1 MGVPHALRLFAEG
14 VGRACFCLIF
24 RDFIAVAAWFVC
36 IFLYVGPL
44 SVAVS
49 VFPLFPIVVEELVV
63 VGVKFSRRAAVAGS
77 LAAATLATA
86 GTAGAVSG
94 ALADGAGDD
103 GVSGDP
109 GRVGG
114 VDPTDEDALA
124 EATGEDASVLDSTRS
139 VVVPAP
145 SFGSFMT
152 SDGERVPVE
161 PTSGS
166 GAGGVVAVELDSS
179 GADSS
184 QLGAA
189 EDHAPGSSVD
199 DGSHGGVAAPDAV
212 PDGGANAEI
221 PSPPADTTPADAH
234 AAPSEGAHAEVP
246 AAPSDT
252 TPSEGATG
260 EVPAPPSDTT
270 PADVPAAPSED
281 VPGEAP
287 VAPPTDAHAA
297 PSEGAHDVA
306 PAAPSDTARSEIPAP
321 PSADTHAAPSEGSQA
336 DVPSAHAGSD
346 HAATGDVAPPAH
358 AGAAS
363 TGNAKAPVAPSGGVS
378 GSQATVAG
386 GGGSEARTG
395 ASDTSTGDAAPG
407 DQGAPGK
414 VTEPNGGNIGVTAGA
429 SDGRATGGNDGAP
442 SLSVSDAAARLADAQ
457 RDYDAAK
464 AAYDAAVNSRA
475 DVASARAAL
484 ADAERAVSDAEARV
498 SAAERAVSDAEADAS
513 RAGTVD
519 WRLSDEGNQARVV
532 ERLLV
537 QKVNAYRA
545 DAGLPALVAS
555 RTLDGE
561 AQSWSAH
568 MAGER
573 DFNHDPSMSARLRA
587 GVDGA
592 QLSGVGENIAYA
604 IRGDAAT
611 GKTPEQIADSL
622 FAQWKD
628 SPAHNHNMLGAY
640 TVTGVGVSYEGGRVY
655 ATQKFAAV
663 NSSHRNVSE
672 TDVSRFYT
680 VGDAASALHVDAAA
694 FGRTPASGG
703 SGDVSSAAAFGWANR
718 VGATVAD
725 GTASGLS
732 VPGVSGDTTGRVE
745 EARSELASARSGLEA
760 ARGVASDARARV
772 AADESA
778 DVDGALRALSDAEA
792 ALGVARSD
800 AQAAG
805 VAGVTSVSAGVP
817 SPA

>member
-1 MGVPHALRLFAEG
+1 MTVT
-14 VGRACFCLIF
+14 
-24 RDFIAVAAWFVC
+24 
-36 IFLYVGPL
+36 
-44 SVAVS
+44 
-49 VFPLFPIVVEELVV
+49 
-63 VGVKFSRRAAVAGS
+63 VKFSRRAAVAGS

-86 GTAGAVSG
+86 GASGAVSG

-124 EATGEDASVLDSTRS
+124 EATGKDVSALDSARS

-152 SDGERVPVE
+152 SGGDRVPVPAE
-161 PTSGS
+161 SPSE
-166 GAGGVVAVELDSS
+166 GASDGVVAVELDSS
-179 GADSS
+179 GVDSS

-189 EDHAPGSSVD
+189 EDHAPGNGVD
-199 DGSHGGVAAPDAV
+199 DGSQGGVTAPDATPSDGAPSEV
-212 PDGGANAEI
+212 PA
-221 PSPPADTTPADAH
+221 PPTD
-234 AAPSEGAHAEVP
+234 AAPSDAPTAPTEDAHAEVP

-252 TPSEGATG
+252 TPAEGATG

-281 VPGEAP
+281 APGEAP
-287 VAPPTDAHAA
+287 VAPPTDAHTT
-297 PSEGAHDVA
+297 PSDGAHDVA
-306 PAAPSDTARSEIPAP
+306 PAAPSDTARSEIPAL
-321 PSADTHAAPSEGSQA
+321 PSADTHAAPSESSQA

-346 HAATGDVAPPAH
+346 HAATGDVAPPAQ
-358 AGAAS
+358 AGGAP
-363 TGNAKAPVAPSGGVS
+363 TGNVETPVAPSGGVS
-378 GSQATVAG
+378 GSQATETGA
-386 GGGSEARTG
+386 GGSEARTG
-395 ASDTSTGDAAPG
+395 ASSAPADNAARG
-407 DQGAPGK
+407 GQGAR
-414 VTEPNGGNIGVTAGA
+414 
-429 SDGRATGGNDGAP
+429 DGATGPAGSNNGSGSASGGHATSDSGAP
-442 SLSVSDAAARLADAQ
+442 SLSASDAASRLADAQ
-457 RDYDAAK
+457 RDYDDAK

-484 ADAERAVSDAEARV
+484 ADAERAVSDAEARA
-498 SAAERAVSDAEADAS
+498 SAAEREVADAEAEAS
-513 RAGTVD
+513 QAGTVD
-519 WRLSDEGNQARVV
+519 WRTMDEGTQARVV

-561 AQSWSAH
+561 AQSWSVH
-568 MAGER
+568 MAGAR

-628 SPAHNHNMLGAY
+628 SPAHNRNMLGAY

-680 VGDAASALHVDAAA
+680 VGDAAGALRVDTSA
-694 FGRTPASGG
+694 FGHTPTSGG
-703 SGDVSSAAAFGWANR
+703 SGDAAGAAAFGWANR

-725 GTASGLS
+725 GTLDGVAVPASTGAGARIESARNALS
-732 VPGVSGDTTGRVE
+732 A
-745 EARSELASARSGLEA
+745 ARSDVES

-772 AADESA
+772 AAAEGA
-778 DVDGALRALSDAEA
+778 DVDGALQALGEAEA
-792 ALGVARSD
+792 ALGAAMAD

-805 VAGVTSVSAGVP
+805 VAGVTSVSADVP

>member
-1 MGVPHALRLFAEG
+1 MTVT
-14 VGRACFCLIF
+14 
-24 RDFIAVAAWFVC
+24 
-36 IFLYVGPL
+36 
-44 SVAVS
+44 
-49 VFPLFPIVVEELVV
+49 
-63 VGVKFSRRAAVAGS
+63 VKFSRRAAVAGS

-86 GTAGAVSG
+86 GASGAVSG

-103 GVSGDP
+103 AVSGDP

-152 SDGERVPVE
+152 SGGDRVPVPAE
-161 PTSGS
+161 SPSE
-166 GAGGVVAVELDSS
+166 GAADGVVAVELDSS
-179 GADSS
+179 GVDSS

-199 DGSHGGVAAPDAV
+199 DGSHGDVTAPDTV
-212 PDGGANAEI
+212 PAEGAPAEI
-221 PSPPADTTPADAH
+221 PAPPSDAAPSDVP
-234 AAPSEGAHAEVP
+234 AAPSEGAPAEVP

-252 TPSEGATG
+252 TPSEGAHADVPAPPSDASATAPSVDVPAAPAEVPAAPSEG
-260 EVPAPPSDTT
+260 APAEVPAPPSDTA
-270 PADVPAAPSED
+270 PAEIP
-281 VPGEAP
+281 
-287 VAPPTDAHAA
+287 APPADAHAA
-297 PSEGAHDVA
+297 PSEDAPAEVPSAPAGTDHAAPGDVTPTSPADVA
-306 PAAPSDTARSEIPAP
+306 PNGHGE
-321 PSADTHAAPSEGSQA
+321 
-336 DVPSAHAGSD
+336 
-346 HAATGDVAPPAH
+346 
-358 AGAAS
+358 
-363 TGNAKAPVAPSGGVS
+363 APVAPSGGVS
-378 GSQATVAG
+378 GSQATETGA
-386 GGGSEARTG
+386 GGSEARTG
-395 ASDTSTGDAAPG
+395 ASSASTGDTAPG
-407 DQGAPGK
+407 DQGSHD
-414 VTEPNGGNIGVTAGA
+414 GVTGQ
-429 SDGRATGGNDGAP
+429 TGGNSGVTSGASGGGATGNSDAGAP
-442 SLSVSDAAARLADAQ
+442 SLSASDAAARLADAQ
-457 RDYDAAK
+457 RNYNDAK
-464 AAYDAAVNSRA
+464 AAYDAAVAGRA
-475 DVASARAAL
+475 DTASARAAL
-484 ADAERAVSDAEARV
+484 ADAEQAVSDAEARV

-519 WRLSDEGNQARVV
+519 WRLSDEGSQARVV

-628 SPAHNHNMLGAY
+628 SPAHNRNMLGAY

-663 NSSHRNVSE
+663 NSSHRNASE

-680 VGDAASALHVDAAA
+680 VSDAASSLRVDAAA

-703 SGDVSSAAAFGWANR
+703 SGDASSAAAFGWANR
-718 VGATVAD
+718 VGAAVAD

-732 VPGVSGDTTGRVE
+732 IPGASGGTDGRVE
-745 EARSELASARSGLEA
+745 ATRGELASARSVLEA
-760 ARGVASDARARV
+760 ARSGVSDASARV

-792 ALGVARSD
+792 ALGVARAD

>member
-1 MGVPHALRLFAEG
+1 MTVT
-14 VGRACFCLIF
+14 
-24 RDFIAVAAWFVC
+24 
-36 IFLYVGPL
+36 
-44 SVAVS
+44 
-49 VFPLFPIVVEELVV
+49 
-63 VGVKFSRRAAVAGS
+63 VKFSRRAAVAGS

-86 GTAGAVSG
+86 GASGAVSG
-94 ALADGAGDD
+94 ALADGAHDSD
-103 GVSGDP
+103 VSGDP

-114 VDPTDEDALA
+114 VDPTDEGALA
-124 EATGEDASVLDSTRS
+124 EATGEDVSALDSTRS

-152 SDGERVPVE
+152 SGGDRVPVPAE
-161 PTSGS
+161 SPSE
-166 GAGGVVAVELDSS
+166 GAADGVVAVELDSS
-179 GADSS
+179 GVDSS

-189 EDHAPGSSVD
+189 EDHAPGGSVE
-199 DGSHGGVAAPDAV
+199 DGSHDDVTAPDTV
-212 PDGGANAEI
+212 PAEGAPAEI
-221 PSPPADTTPADAH
+221 PSPPTDAAPSDAPAAPSEGSHAEVPAAPSDT
-234 AAPSEGAHAEVP
+234 APSEGAHAEVP

-252 TPSEGATG
+252 AATAPSEVA
-260 EVPAPPSDTT
+260 
-270 PADVPAAPSED
+270 PAAPSTE
-281 VPGEAP
+281 VP
-287 VAPPTDAHAA
+287 TA
-297 PSEGAHDVA
+297 PSEGAHTEV
-306 PAAPSDTARSEIPAP
+306 PAAPSDTTSPEIPAP

-336 DVPSAHAGSD
+336 DAPSAPAGSD
-346 HAATGDVAPPAH
+346 HAAPGDVAPPAP
-358 AGAAS
+358 AGVTPA
-363 TGNAKAPVAPSGGVS
+363 GNVETPVAPSGGVS
-378 GSQATVAG
+378 GSQATETGA
-386 GGGSEARTG
+386 GGSEARTG
-395 ASDTSTGDAAPG
+395 ASSASTGDAAPG

-414 VTEPNGGNIGVTAGA
+414 VTEP
-429 SDGRATGGNDGAP
+429 TGGNSGVTSGASGGGATGNTDAGTP
-442 SLSVSDAAARLADAQ
+442 SLSASDAAARLADAQ

-464 AAYDAAVNSRA
+464 AAYDAAVAGRA
-475 DVASARAAL
+475 DTASARAAL
-484 ADAERAVSDAEARV
+484 ADAEQAVSDAEARV
-498 SAAERAVSDAEADAS
+498 SAAERAVADAEADAS

-519 WRLSDEGNQARVV
+519 WRTMDEGTQARVV

-628 SPAHNHNMLGAY
+628 SPAHNRNMLGAY

-680 VGDAASALHVDAAA
+680 VGDAAGVLRVDAAA
-694 FGRTPASGG
+694 FGRMPASGG
-703 SGDVSSAAAFGWANR
+703 SGDASSAAAFGWANR

-725 GTASGLS
+725 GTASGLR
-732 VPGVSGDTTGRVE
+732 VPGASGGADGRV
-745 EARSELASARSGLEA
+745 EA
-760 ARGVASDARARV
+760 ARGELSSARSSLESARGGVSAASARV
-772 AADESA
+772 SADEAA

-792 ALGVARSD
+792 ALGVARAD

-805 VAGVTSVSAGVP
+805 VTGVTSVSAGVP

>member
-1 MGVPHALRLFAEG
+1 MTVT
-14 VGRACFCLIF
+14 
-24 RDFIAVAAWFVC
+24 
-36 IFLYVGPL
+36 
-44 SVAVS
+44 
-49 VFPLFPIVVEELVV
+49 
-63 VGVKFSRRAAVAGS
+63 VKFSRRAAVAGS

-86 GTAGAVSG
+86 GASGAVSG

-124 EATGEDASVLDSTRS
+124 EATGKDVSALDSARS

-152 SDGERVPVE
+152 SGGDRVPVPVE
-161 PTSGS
+161 SPSE
-166 GAGGVVAVELDSS
+166 GASDGVVAVELGSS
-179 GADSS
+179 GVDSS

-189 EDHAPGSSVD
+189 EDHAPGNGVD
-199 DGSHGGVAAPDAV
+199 DGSQGGVTAPDAEPSEGV
-212 PDGGANAEI
+212 PGEVPA
-221 PSPPADTTPADAH
+221 PPTD
-234 AAPSEGAHAEVP
+234 AAPSDAPTAPADGAPGEVP

-252 TPSEGATG
+252 TPAEGATG
-260 EVPAPPSDTT
+260 DVPAPPPDTT

-281 VPGEAP
+281 APGEAP
-287 VAPPTDAHAA
+287 VVPPADAHTT
-297 PSEGAHDVA
+297 PSEDAHDVA

-321 PSADTHAAPSEGSQA
+321 PSADTHAAPSEGPQA

-346 HAATGDVAPPAH
+346 HAATGEVAPPAQAGVTH
-358 AGAAS
+358 AGDVE
-363 TGNAKAPVAPSGGVS
+363 TPVAPSGGVS
-378 GSQATVAG
+378 GSQATETGA
-386 GGGSEARTG
+386 GGSEARTG
-395 ASDTSTGDAAPG
+395 ASSAHADNTARGG
-407 DQGAPGK
+407 QGAHDGATGQAGSNN
-414 VTEPNGGNIGVTAGA
+414 VGTVGA
-429 SDGRATGGNDGAP
+429 SGGHATSDSGAP
-442 SLSVSDAAARLADAQ
+442 SLSASDAAARLADAQ
-457 RDYDAAK
+457 RDYEDAK

-498 SAAERAVSDAEADAS
+498 SAAERAVADAEAEAS
-513 RAGTVD
+513 QAGTVD
-519 WRLSDEGNQARVV
+519 WRTMDEGTQARVV

-568 MAGER
+568 MAGAR

-628 SPAHNHNMLGAY
+628 SPAHNRNMLGAY

-680 VGDAASALHVDAAA
+680 VGDAAGALRVDASA
-694 FGRTPASGG
+694 FGHTPTSGG
-703 SGDVSSAAAFGWANR
+703 SGDAAGAAAFGWANR

-725 GTASGLS
+725 GTLDGVAVPAS
-732 VPGVSGDTTGRVE
+732 PGAGARVE
-745 EARSELASARSGLEA
+745 SARDALLAARSDVES

-772 AADESA
+772 AAAEGA

-792 ALGVARSD
+792 ALGVARAD
-800 AQAAG
+800 ARAAG

>member
-1 MGVPHALRLFAEG
+1 MTVT
-14 VGRACFCLIF
+14 
-24 RDFIAVAAWFVC
+24 
-36 IFLYVGPL
+36 
-44 SVAVS
+44 
-49 VFPLFPIVVEELVV
+49 
-63 VGVKFSRRAAVAGS
+63 VKFSRRAAVAGS

-86 GTAGAVSG
+86 GASGAVSG
-94 ALADGAGDD
+94 ALADGAHDSD
-103 GVSGDP
+103 VSGDP

-152 SDGERVPVE
+152 SGGDRVPVPAE
-161 PTSGS
+161 SPSEV
-166 GAGGVVAVELDSS
+166 AADGVVAVELDSS
-179 GADSS
+179 GVDSS

-189 EDHAPGSSVD
+189 EDHAPGNGVD
-199 DGSHGGVAAPDAV
+199 GGSHDGVTAPDTV
-212 PDGGANAEI
+212 PAEGAPAEI
-221 PSPPADTTPADAH
+221 PVPPTDATPDGAP
-234 AAPSEGAHAEVP
+234 AAPSGGAHAEVP
-246 AAPSDT
+246 AVPSDT
-252 TPSEGATG
+252 TPSEGANDKA
-260 EVPAPPSDTT
+260 PAPPSGAADTAPSEGT
-270 PADVPAAPSED
+270 PSAPSTEVPAAPSE
-281 VPGEAP
+281 GAP
-287 VAPPTDAHAA
+287 AEV
-297 PSEGAHDVA
+297 

-346 HAATGDVAPPAH
+346 HAATADVAPNGH
-358 AGAAS
+358 S
-363 TGNAKAPVAPSGGVS
+363 EAPVAPSGGVS
-378 GSQATVAG
+378 GPQATETGA
-386 GGGSEARTG
+386 GGSEARTG
-395 ASDTSTGDAAPG
+395 ASSAPADNAARGGQGAHDGATGQAGSNNAGTVGASGEHTTVGDA
-407 DQGAPGK
+407 
-414 VTEPNGGNIGVTAGA
+414 
-429 SDGRATGGNDGAP
+429 GAP
-442 SLSVSDAAARLADAQ
+442 SLSASDAAARLADAQ
-457 RDYDAAK
+457 RDYDDAK

-498 SAAERAVSDAEADAS
+498 SAAERAVADAEAETS
-513 RAGTVD
+513 QSGTVD
-519 WRLSDEGNQARVV
+519 WRTMDDGTQARVV

-568 MAGER
+568 MAGAR
-573 DFNHDPSMSARLRA
+573 DFNHDPSMSSRLRA

-628 SPAHNHNMLGAY
+628 SPAHNRNMLGAY
-640 TVTGVGVSYEGGRVY
+640 TVTGVGVSYEGGRAY

-680 VGDAASALHVDAAA
+680 VGDAAGVLRVDASA
-694 FGRTPASGG
+694 FGHTPASGG
-703 SGDVSSAAAFGWANR
+703 SGDVAGAAVFGWANR

-725 GTASGLS
+725 GTASGLR
-732 VPGVSGDTTGRVE
+732 VPGVSGGADGRVE
-745 EARSELASARSGLEA
+745 AARGELASARSGLES
-760 ARGVASDARARV
+760 ARGVAADARARV

-778 DVDGALRALSDAEA
+778 DVDGALRALSDTEA
-792 ALGVARSD
+792 ALGVARAD

-805 VAGVTSVSAGVP
+805 VTGVTSVSAGVP

>member
-1 MGVPHALRLFAEG
+1 MTVT
-14 VGRACFCLIF
+14 
-24 RDFIAVAAWFVC
+24 
-36 IFLYVGPL
+36 
-44 SVAVS
+44 
-49 VFPLFPIVVEELVV
+49 
-63 VGVKFSRRAAVAGS
+63 VKFSRRAAVAGS

-86 GTAGAVSG
+86 GASGVVSG
-94 ALADGAGDD
+94 ALADGAHDSD
-103 GVSGDP
+103 VSGDP

-124 EATGEDASVLDSTRS
+124 EATGEDASILDSTRS

-152 SDGERVPVE
+152 SGGDRVPVPVE
-161 PTSGS
+161 SPSE
-166 GAGGVVAVELDSS
+166 GAADGVVAVELDSS
-179 GADSS
+179 GVDSS

-199 DGSHGGVAAPDAV
+199 DGSHDDVTAPDTV
-212 PDGGANAEI
+212 PAEGAPAEV
-221 PSPPADTTPADAH
+221 PAPPTDADPADAPVAPDEGSH
-234 AAPSEGAHAEVP
+234 AEVPAAPSDTAPSEGAHAEVP
-246 AAPSDT
+246 A
-252 TPSEGATG
+252 
-260 EVPAPPSDTT
+260 PPSDTAAT
-270 PADVPAAPSED
+270 APSDGSTAAPSTD
-281 VPGEAP
+281 VP
-287 VAPPTDAHAA
+287 TA
-297 PSEGAHDVA
+297 PSEGAPTEV
-306 PAAPSDTARSEIPAP
+306 PAAPSDTTSPEIPAP
-321 PSADTHAAPSEGSQA
+321 PSADTHAAPSGGSQA
-336 DVPSAHAGSD
+336 DAPSAPAGV
-346 HAATGDVAPPAH
+346 TPA
-358 AGAAS
+358 
-363 TGNAKAPVAPSGGVS
+363 GNVETPVAPSGGVS
-378 GSQATVAG
+378 DPQATETGA
-386 GGGSEARTG
+386 GGSEARTG
-395 ASDTSTGDAAPG
+395 ASGASTGDTAPG

-414 VTEPNGGNIGVTAGA
+414 VTELNGGNSGVTSGA
-429 SDGRATGGNDGAP
+429 SGGGATGNTDAGTP
-442 SLSVSDAAARLADAQ
+442 SLSASDAAARLADAQ

-464 AAYDAAVNSRA
+464 AAYDAAVAGRA
-475 DVASARAAL
+475 DTASARAAL

-498 SAAERAVSDAEADAS
+498 SAAERAVADAEADAS

-519 WRLSDEGNQARVV
+519 WRLADEGSQARVV
-532 ERLLV
+532 EHLLV

-561 AQSWSAH
+561 AQSWSTH

-628 SPAHNHNMLGAY
+628 SPAHNRNMLGAY

-680 VGDAASALHVDAAA
+680 VGDAAGALRVDASA
-694 FGRTPASGG
+694 FGHTPTSGG
-703 SGDVSSAAAFGWANR
+703 SGDAAGAAAFGWANR

-725 GTASGLS
+725 GTLDGVAVPASPGAGERIESARNALS
-732 VPGVSGDTTGRVE
+732 A
-745 EARSELASARSGLEA
+745 ARSDVES

-772 AADESA
+772 AAAEGA
-778 DVDGALRALSDAEA
+778 DVDGALQALGEAEA
-792 ALGVARSD
+792 ALGAARAD

-805 VAGVTSVSAGVP
+805 VASVTSVSAGVP

>member
-1 MGVPHALRLFAEG
+1 MTVT
-14 VGRACFCLIF
+14 
-24 RDFIAVAAWFVC
+24 
-36 IFLYVGPL
+36 
-44 SVAVS
+44 
-49 VFPLFPIVVEELVV
+49 
-63 VGVKFSRRAAVAGS
+63 VKFSRRAAVAGS

-86 GTAGAVSG
+86 GASGVVSG
-94 ALADGAGDD
+94 ALADGAHDSD
-103 GVSGDP
+103 VSGDP

-124 EATGEDASVLDSTRS
+124 EATGEDASILDSTRS

-152 SDGERVPVE
+152 SGGDRVPVPVE
-161 PTSGS
+161 SPSE
-166 GAGGVVAVELDSS
+166 GAADGVVAVELDSS
-179 GADSS
+179 GVDSS

-189 EDHAPGSSVD
+189 EDHAPDSSVD
-199 DGSHGGVAAPDAV
+199 DGSHDDVTAPDTV
-212 PDGGANAEI
+212 PAEGAPAEV
-221 PSPPADTTPADAH
+221 PAPPTDAAPADAPVAPDEGSH
-234 AAPSEGAHAEVP
+234 AEVPAAPSDTAPSEGAHAEVP
-246 AAPSDT
+246 A
-252 TPSEGATG
+252 
-260 EVPAPPSDTT
+260 PPSDTAAT
-270 PADVPAAPSED
+270 APSDGSTAAPSTD
-281 VPGEAP
+281 VP
-287 VAPPTDAHAA
+287 TA
-297 PSEGAHDVA
+297 PSEGAPTEV
-306 PAAPSDTARSEIPAP
+306 PAAPSDTTSPEIPAP
-321 PSADTHAAPSEGSQA
+321 PSADTHAAPSGGSQA
-336 DVPSAHAGSD
+336 DAPSASAGV
-346 HAATGDVAPPAH
+346 TPA
-358 AGAAS
+358 
-363 TGNAKAPVAPSGGVS
+363 GNVETPVAPSGGVS
-378 GSQATVAG
+378 DPQATETGAG
-386 GGGSEARTG
+386 DSEARTG
-395 ASDTSTGDAAPG
+395 ASGASTGDTAPG

-414 VTEPNGGNIGVTAGA
+414 VTELNGGNSGVTSGA
-429 SDGRATGGNDGAP
+429 SGGGATGNTDAGTP
-442 SLSVSDAAARLADAQ
+442 SLSASDAAARLANAQ

-464 AAYDAAVNSRA
+464 AAYDSAVNSRA

-498 SAAERAVSDAEADAS
+498 SAAERDVADAETEAS
-513 RAGTVD
+513 QAGTVD
-519 WRLSDEGNQARVV
+519 WRTMDEGTQARVV
-532 ERLLV
+532 EHLLV

-561 AQSWSAH
+561 AQSWSTH

-628 SPAHNHNMLGAY
+628 SPAHNRNMLGAY

-680 VGDAASALHVDAAA
+680 VGDAAGALRVDASA
-694 FGRTPASGG
+694 FGHTPTSGG
-703 SGDVSSAAAFGWANR
+703 SGDAAGAAAFGWANR

-725 GTASGLS
+725 GTLDGVAVPASPGAGERIESARNALS
-732 VPGVSGDTTGRVE
+732 A
-745 EARSELASARSGLEA
+745 ARSDVES

-772 AADESA
+772 AAAEGA
-778 DVDGALRALSDAEA
+778 DVDGALQALGEAEA
-792 ALGVARSD
+792 ALGAARAD

-805 VAGVTSVSAGVP
+805 VASVTSVSAGVP

>member
-1 MGVPHALRLFAEG
+1 MTVT
-14 VGRACFCLIF
+14 
-24 RDFIAVAAWFVC
+24 
-36 IFLYVGPL
+36 
-44 SVAVS
+44 
-49 VFPLFPIVVEELVV
+49 
-63 VGVKFSRRAAVAGS
+63 VKFSRRAAVAGS

-86 GTAGAVSG
+86 GASGAVSG

-103 GVSGDP
+103 GVSGHP

-124 EATGEDASVLDSTRS
+124 EAAGKDVSALDSARS

-152 SDGERVPVE
+152 SGGDRVPVPAE
-161 PTSGS
+161 SPSE
-166 GAGGVVAVELDSS
+166 GAADGVVAVELDSS
-179 GADSS
+179 GFDSS

-189 EDHAPGSSVD
+189 EDHAPGNGVD
-199 DGSHGGVAAPDAV
+199 DGSHDGVTAPDTVPAEGAPGEAPAPPTDAAPAEAPAAPAEGAHDAV
-212 PDGGANAEI
+212 PA
-221 PSPPADTTPADAH
+221 PSDAAPSEGVPADVPAPPSDTAATTPSEDAPGESPVVPPADAH
-234 AAPSEGAHAEVP
+234 AAPSE
-246 AAPSDT
+246 D
-252 TPSEGATG
+252 
-260 EVPAPPSDTT
+260 
-270 PADVPAAPSED
+270 
-281 VPGEAP
+281 
-287 VAPPTDAHAA
+287 
-297 PSEGAHDVA
+297 AHDVV
-306 PAAPSDTARSEIPAP
+306 PAVPSDTAQSEIPAP

-346 HAATGDVAPPAH
+346 HVAPGEVAPPAT
-358 AGAAS
+358 AGVAPNGHS
-363 TGNAKAPVAPSGGVS
+363 EAPVAPSGGVS
-378 GSQATVAG
+378 GSQATETGA
-386 GGGSEARTG
+386 GGSEAHTGDSSAHADNAARGGQGAHDGATGQAGSDNAGTVG
-395 ASDTSTGDAAPG
+395 ASGEHTTVGDA
-407 DQGAPGK
+407 
-414 VTEPNGGNIGVTAGA
+414 
-429 SDGRATGGNDGAP
+429 GAP
-442 SLSVSDAAARLADAQ
+442 SLSASDAATRLADAQ
-457 RDYDAAK
+457 RNYDDAK
-464 AAYDAAVNSRA
+464 AAYDSAVNSRA

-498 SAAERAVSDAEADAS
+498 SAAERDVADAEAEAS
-513 RAGTVD
+513 QAGTVD
-519 WRLSDEGNQARVV
+519 WRTMDEGTQARVV

-568 MAGER
+568 MAGAR

-628 SPAHNHNMLGAY
+628 SPAHNRNMLGAY

-680 VGDAASALHVDAAA
+680 VGDAAGALRVDTSA
-694 FGRTPASGG
+694 FGHTPASGG
-703 SGDVSSAAAFGWANR
+703 SGDAAGAAAFGWANR

-725 GTASGLS
+725 GTLDGVAVPASPGAGARIESARNALS
-732 VPGVSGDTTGRVE
+732 A
-745 EARSELASARSGLEA
+745 ARSDVES
-760 ARGVASDARARV
+760 ARGVASDARVRV
-772 AADESA
+772 AAAEGA
-778 DVDGALRALSDAEA
+778 DVDGALRALGEAEST
-792 ALGVARSD
+792 LGVARAD

-805 VAGVTSVSAGVP
+805 VTDVTSVSAGVP

>member
-1 MGVPHALRLFAEG
+1 MTVT
-14 VGRACFCLIF
+14 
-24 RDFIAVAAWFVC
+24 
-36 IFLYVGPL
+36 
-44 SVAVS
+44 
-49 VFPLFPIVVEELVV
+49 
-63 VGVKFSRRAAVAGS
+63 VKFSRRAAVAGS

-86 GTAGAVSG
+86 GASGAVSG

-114 VDPTDEDALA
+114 VDPADEDALA
-124 EATGEDASVLDSTRS
+124 EATGEGVSVLDYMRS

-152 SDGERVPVE
+152 SGGDRVPVPAE
-161 PTSGS
+161 SPSE
-166 GAGGVVAVELDSS
+166 GASDGVVAVELDSS
-179 GADSS
+179 GVDSS

-189 EDHAPGSSVD
+189 EDHAPDNGVD
-199 DGSHGGVAAPDAV
+199 DGSHDDVTAPDTV
-212 PDGGANAEI
+212 PAEGAPGEVPA
-221 PSPPADTTPADAH
+221 PPTD
-234 AAPSEGAHAEVP
+234 AAPSDAPTAPTEDAHAEVP
-246 AAPSDT
+246 APSDAA
-252 TPSEGATG
+252 PSEG
-260 EVPAPPSDTT
+260 V
-270 PADVPAAPSED
+270 PADVPAAPSGTDATAPSED
-281 VPGEAP
+281 APGEAP

-297 PSEGAHDVA
+297 PSDGAHDVV
-306 PAAPSDTARSEIPAP
+306 PAVPPDTARSEIPAP
-321 PSADTHAAPSEGSQA
+321 PSTDNHAAPSESSQA

-346 HAATGDVAPPAH
+346 HAATGDVAPPAQ
-358 AGAAS
+358 AGVSPAGKVE
-363 TGNAKAPVAPSGGVS
+363 TPVAPSGGVS
-378 GSQATVAG
+378 GSQATETGAG
-386 GGGSEARTG
+386 GSDARTG
-395 ASDTSTGDAAPG
+395 DSSAHANDAARGGQGAHDGATGQAGSNNAGTVGASGEHTAVGDA
-407 DQGAPGK
+407 
-414 VTEPNGGNIGVTAGA
+414 
-429 SDGRATGGNDGAP
+429 GAP
-442 SLSVSDAAARLADAQ
+442 SLSASDAAARLADAQ

-464 AAYDAAVNSRA
+464 VAYDAAVADRA
-475 DVASARAAL
+475 DAASARAAL

-498 SAAERAVSDAEADAS
+498 SAAERAVADAEAEAS
-513 RAGTVD
+513 QAGTVD
-519 WRLSDEGNQARVV
+519 WRTMDEGTQARVV

-568 MAGER
+568 MAGAR

-628 SPAHNHNMLGAY
+628 SPAHNRNMLGAY

-680 VGDAASALHVDAAA
+680 VGDAASAMHVDAAA
-694 FGRTPASGG
+694 FGHTPASGG
-703 SGDVSSAAAFGWANR
+703 SGDAAGAAAFGWANR

-725 GTASGLS
+725 GTLDGVS
-732 VPGVSGDTTGRVE
+732 VPASPGAGARVE
-745 EARSELASARSGLEA
+745 SARDALSASRSDVES

-772 AADESA
+772 AAAEGA
-778 DVDGALRALSDAEA
+778 DVDGALQTLSEAEA
-792 ALGVARSD
+792 ALGAARAD

>member
-1 MGVPHALRLFAEG
+1 MTVT
-14 VGRACFCLIF
+14 
-24 RDFIAVAAWFVC
+24 
-36 IFLYVGPL
+36 
-44 SVAVS
+44 
-49 VFPLFPIVVEELVV
+49 
-63 VGVKFSRRAAVAGS
+63 VKFSRRAAVAGS

-86 GTAGAVSG
+86 GASGVVSG
-94 ALADGAGDD
+94 VLADGAHDSD
-103 GVSGDP
+103 VSGDP

-124 EATGEDASVLDSTRS
+124 EATGEDASILDSTRS

-152 SDGERVPVE
+152 SGGDRVPVPVE
-161 PTSGS
+161 SPSE
-166 GAGGVVAVELDSS
+166 GAADGVVAVELDSS
-179 GADSS
+179 GVDSS

-199 DGSHGGVAAPDAV
+199 DGSHDDVTAPDTV
-212 PDGGANAEI
+212 PAEGAPAEV
-221 PSPPADTTPADAH
+221 PAPPTDAAPADAPVAPDEGSH
-234 AAPSEGAHAEVP
+234 AEVPAAPSDTAPSEGAHAEVP
-246 AAPSDT
+246 A
-252 TPSEGATG
+252 
-260 EVPAPPSDTT
+260 PPSDTAAT
-270 PADVPAAPSED
+270 APSDGSTAAPSTE
-281 VPGEAP
+281 VP
-287 VAPPTDAHAA
+287 TA
-297 PSEGAHDVA
+297 PSEGAPTEV
-306 PAAPSDTARSEIPAP
+306 PAAPSDTTSPEIPAP
-321 PSADTHAAPSEGSQA
+321 PSADTHAAPSGGSQA
-336 DVPSAHAGSD
+336 DAPSAPAGV
-346 HAATGDVAPPAH
+346 TPA
-358 AGAAS
+358 
-363 TGNAKAPVAPSGGVS
+363 GNVETPVAPSGGVS
-378 GSQATVAG
+378 DPQATETGA
-386 GGGSEARTG
+386 GGSEARTG
-395 ASDTSTGDAAPG
+395 ASGASTGDTAPG

-414 VTEPNGGNIGVTAGA
+414 VTELNGGNSGVTSGA
-429 SDGRATGGNDGAP
+429 SGGGATGNTDAGTP
-442 SLSVSDAAARLADAQ
+442 SLSASDAAARLADAQ

-464 AAYDAAVNSRA
+464 AAYDAAVAGRA
-475 DVASARAAL
+475 DTASARAAL

-498 SAAERAVSDAEADAS
+498 SAAERAVADAEADAS

-519 WRLSDEGNQARVV
+519 WRLADEGSQARVV
-532 ERLLV
+532 EHLLV

-561 AQSWSAH
+561 AQSWSTH

-628 SPAHNHNMLGAY
+628 SPAHNRNMLGAY

-680 VGDAASALHVDAAA
+680 VGDAAGALRVDASA
-694 FGRTPASGG
+694 FGHTPTSGG
-703 SGDVSSAAAFGWANR
+703 SGDAAGAAAFGWANR

-725 GTASGLS
+725 GTLDGVAVPASPGAGERIESARNALS
-732 VPGVSGDTTGRVE
+732 A
-745 EARSELASARSGLEA
+745 ARSDVES

-772 AADESA
+772 AAAEGA
-778 DVDGALRALSDAEA
+778 DVDGALQALGEAEA
-792 ALGVARSD
+792 ALGAARAD
-800 AQAAG
+800 AQATG
-805 VAGVTSVSAGVP
+805 VTGVTSVSAGVP

>member
-1 MGVPHALRLFAEG
+1 MTVT
-14 VGRACFCLIF
+14 
-24 RDFIAVAAWFVC
+24 
-36 IFLYVGPL
+36 
-44 SVAVS
+44 
-49 VFPLFPIVVEELVV
+49 
-63 VGVKFSRRAAVAGS
+63 VKFSRRAAVAGS

-86 GTAGAVSG
+86 GASGAVSG
-94 ALADGAGDD
+94 ALADGAHDSD
-103 GVSGDP
+103 VSGDP

-152 SDGERVPVE
+152 SGGDRVPVPVE
-161 PTSGS
+161 SPSE
-166 GAGGVVAVELDSS
+166 GAADGVVAVELDSS
-179 GADSS
+179 GVDSS

-199 DGSHGGVAAPDAV
+199 DGSHDDVTAPDTV
-212 PDGGANAEI
+212 PAEGAPAEV
-221 PSPPADTTPADAH
+221 PAPPTDVAPADAPV
-234 AAPSEGAHAEVP
+234 APDDGSHAEVP

-252 TPSEGATG
+252 APSEGAHD
-260 EVPAPPSDTT
+260 EVPAPPSDT
-270 PADVPAAPSED
+270 AAT
-281 VPGEAP
+281 AP
-287 VAPPTDAHAA
+287 
-297 PSEGAHDVA
+297 
-306 PAAPSDTARSEIPAP
+306 SEIPAP
-321 PSADTHAAPSEGSQA
+321 PSADTHVAPSDGSQA
-336 DVPSAHAGSD
+336 DVPHAPTGSD
-346 HAATGDVAPPAH
+346 HAAPGDVAPPAP
-358 AGAAS
+358 AGVTPA
-363 TGNAKAPVAPSGGVS
+363 GNVETPVAPSGGVS
-378 GSQATVAG
+378 GSQATETGA
-386 GGGSEARTG
+386 GGSEARTG
-395 ASDTSTGDAAPG
+395 ASGASAGDTAPG

-414 VTEPNGGNIGVTAGA
+414 VTELNGGNSGVTSGA
-429 SDGRATGGNDGAP
+429 SGGGATGNTDAGTP
-442 SLSVSDAAARLADAQ
+442 SLSASDAAARLADAQ

-464 AAYDAAVNSRA
+464 AAYDAAVAGRA
-475 DVASARAAL
+475 DTASARAAL

-498 SAAERAVSDAEADAS
+498 SAAERDVADAEAEAS
-513 RAGTVD
+513 QSGTVD
-519 WRLSDEGNQARVV
+519 WRTMDEGTQARVV

-537 QKVNAYRA
+537 QKVNAYRT

-568 MAGER
+568 MAGAR

-628 SPAHNHNMLGAY
+628 SPAHNRNMLGAY

-655 ATQKFAAV
+655 VTQKFAAV
-663 NSSHRNVSE
+663 NSSHKNMSE

-680 VGDAASALHVDAAA
+680 VGDAAGVLRVDASA
-694 FGRTPASGG
+694 FGHTLASGG
-703 SGDVSSAAAFGWANR
+703 SGDAAVAAAFGWANR

-725 GTASGLS
+725 GTLDGVA
-732 VPGVSGDTTGRVE
+732 VPDSPGAGARVE
-745 EARSELASARSGLEA
+745 SARDALSAARSDVES

-772 AADESA
+772 AAAEGA
-778 DVDGALRALSDAEA
+778 DVDGALQALSEAES
-792 ALGVARSD
+792 ALGAARAD

>member
-1 MGVPHALRLFAEG
+1 MTVT
-14 VGRACFCLIF
+14 
-24 RDFIAVAAWFVC
+24 
-36 IFLYVGPL
+36 
-44 SVAVS
+44 
-49 VFPLFPIVVEELVV
+49 
-63 VGVKFSRRAAVAGS
+63 VKFSRRAAVAGS

-86 GTAGAVSG
+86 GASGAVSG
-94 ALADGAGDD
+94 ALADGASDD

-124 EATGEDASVLDSTRS
+124 EATGKDVSALDSARS

-152 SDGERVPVE
+152 SGGDRVPVPAE
-161 PTSGS
+161 SPSE
-166 GAGGVVAVELDSS
+166 GAADGVVAVELDSS
-179 GADSS
+179 GFDSS

-189 EDHAPGSSVD
+189 EDHAPGNGVD
-199 DGSHGGVAAPDAV
+199 DGSKGGVTAPDATPSEGGPGEV
-212 PDGGANAEI
+212 PA
-221 PSPPADTTPADAH
+221 PPTDATPTDAH
-234 AAPSEGAHAEVP
+234 AAPAEGAHAKVP

-252 TPSEGATG
+252 TPAEGATG
-260 EVPAPPSDTT
+260 EVPAPPPDTT

-281 VPGEAP
+281 APGEAP

-297 PSEGAHDVA
+297 PSEDAHDVVPA
-306 PAAPSDTARSEIPAP
+306 VPSDAAPSEIPAP

-346 HAATGDVAPPAH
+346 HAATGDVAPPAQAGVTH
-358 AGAAS
+358 AGNVE
-363 TGNAKAPVAPSGGVS
+363 TPVAPSGGVS
-378 GSQATVAG
+378 GSQATETGA
-386 GGGSEARTG
+386 GGSEARTG
-395 ASDTSTGDAAPG
+395 ASSAPADNAARGGQGAHDGATGQAGSNNAGTVGASGEHTTVGDA
-407 DQGAPGK
+407 
-414 VTEPNGGNIGVTAGA
+414 
-429 SDGRATGGNDGAP
+429 GAP
-442 SLSVSDAAARLADAQ
+442 SLSASDAAARLADAQ
-457 RDYDAAK
+457 RDYDDAK
-464 AAYDAAVNSRA
+464 AAYDSAVNSRA

-498 SAAERAVSDAEADAS
+498 SAAERDVADAEAEAS
-513 RAGTVD
+513 QAGTVD
-519 WRLSDEGNQARVV
+519 WRTMDEGTQARVV

-537 QKVNAYRA
+537 QKVNAYRD

-555 RTLDGE
+555 RTLDSE

-568 MAGER
+568 MAGAR

-628 SPAHNHNMLGAY
+628 SPAHNRNMLGAY
-640 TVTGVGVSYEGGRVY
+640 TVTGVGVSYEGGRAY

-663 NSSHRNVSE
+663 NSSQRNASE

-680 VGDAASALHVDAAA
+680 VGDAASALRVDASA
-694 FGRTPASGG
+694 FGHTPASGG
-703 SGDVSSAAAFGWANR
+703 SGDAAGAAAFGWANR

-725 GTASGLS
+725 GTLDGVT
-732 VPGVSGDTTGRVE
+732 VPTSPG
-745 EARSELASARSGLEA
+745 ASARVESERVALSAARSDVES

-772 AADESA
+772 AAAEGA
-778 DVDGALRALSDAEA
+778 DVDGALK
-792 ALGVARSD
+792 ALGEAESALGAARAD

-805 VAGVTSVSAGVP
+805 VAGVTSVSAGAP

>member
-1 MGVPHALRLFAEG
+1 MTVT
-14 VGRACFCLIF
+14 
-24 RDFIAVAAWFVC
+24 
-36 IFLYVGPL
+36 
-44 SVAVS
+44 
-49 VFPLFPIVVEELVV
+49 
-63 VGVKFSRRAAVAGS
+63 VKFSRRAAVAGS

-86 GTAGAVSG
+86 GASGAVSG

-103 GVSGDP
+103 AVSGDP

-124 EATGEDASVLDSTRS
+124 EATGKDVSALDSARS

-152 SDGERVPVE
+152 SGGDRVPVPVE
-161 PTSGS
+161 SPSE
-166 GAGGVVAVELDSS
+166 GAADGVVAVELDSS
-179 GADSS
+179 GVDSS

-189 EDHAPGSSVD
+189 EDHAPGNGAG
-199 DGSHGGVAAPDAV
+199 DGSRGGVTAPDAEPSEGV
-212 PDGGANAEI
+212 PGEVPA
-221 PSPPADTTPADAH
+221 PPTD
-234 AAPSEGAHAEVP
+234 AAPSDAPTAPADGAPGEVP

-252 TPSEGATG
+252 TPAEGATG

-281 VPGEAP
+281 APGEAP
-287 VAPPTDAHAA
+287 VAPPTDAHTT
-297 PSEGAHDVA
+297 PSDGAHDVA
-306 PAAPSDTARSEIPAP
+306 PAVPSDTASPEIPAP
-321 PSADTHAAPSEGSQA
+321 PSADTHAAPSESSQA

-346 HAATGDVAPPAH
+346 HAATGDVAPPAQ
-358 AGAAS
+358 AGGAP
-363 TGNAKAPVAPSGGVS
+363 TGNVETPVAPSGGVS
-378 GSQATVAG
+378 GSQATETGA
-386 GGGSEARTG
+386 GGSEARTG
-395 ASDTSTGDAAPG
+395 ASSAPADNAARG
-407 DQGAPGK
+407 GQGARDGATGLAGSNNAGT
-414 VTEPNGGNIGVTAGA
+414 VGA
-429 SDGRATGGNDGAP
+429 SGGHATSDSGAP
-442 SLSVSDAAARLADAQ
+442 SLSASDAAARLADAQ
-457 RDYDAAK
+457 RDYDDAK

-484 ADAERAVSDAEARV
+484 ADAERAVADAEARV
-498 SAAERAVSDAEADAS
+498 SAAERAVADAEVEAS
-513 RAGTVD
+513 QSGTVD
-519 WRLSDEGNQARVV
+519 WRAMDEGTQARVV

-568 MAGER
+568 MAGAR

-628 SPAHNHNMLGAY
+628 SPAHNRNMLGAY
-640 TVTGVGVSYEGGRVY
+640 TVMGVGVSYEGGRVY

-680 VGDAASALHVDAAA
+680 VGDAAGVLRVDASA
-694 FGRTPASGG
+694 FGHTPASGG
-703 SGDVSSAAAFGWANR
+703 SGDAAGAAAFGWANR

-725 GTASGLS
+725 GTLDGVAVPAS
-732 VPGVSGDTTGRVE
+732 PGAGARVE
-745 EARSELASARSGLEA
+745 SARDALSAARFDVES

-778 DVDGALRALSDAEA
+778 DVDGALRALGEAEA
-792 ALGVARSD
+792 ALGAARAD

-805 VAGVTSVSAGVP
+805 VTGVTSVSAGVP

>member
-1 MGVPHALRLFAEG
+1 MTVT
-14 VGRACFCLIF
+14 
-24 RDFIAVAAWFVC
+24 
-36 IFLYVGPL
+36 
-44 SVAVS
+44 
-49 VFPLFPIVVEELVV
+49 
-63 VGVKFSRRAAVAGS
+63 VKFSRRAAVAGS

-86 GTAGAVSG
+86 GASGVVSG
-94 ALADGAGDD
+94 ALADGAHDSD
-103 GVSGDP
+103 VSGDP

-124 EATGEDASVLDSTRS
+124 EATGEDASILDSTRS

-152 SDGERVPVE
+152 SGGDRVPVPVE
-161 PTSGS
+161 SPSE
-166 GAGGVVAVELDSS
+166 GAADGVVAVELDSS
-179 GADSS
+179 GVDSS

-199 DGSHGGVAAPDAV
+199 DGSHDDVTAPDTV
-212 PDGGANAEI
+212 PD
-221 PSPPADTTPADAH
+221 
-234 AAPSEGAHAEVP
+234 EGSHAEVP

-252 TPSEGATG
+252 APSEGAPT
-260 EVPAPPSDTT
+260 EVPAPPSDTAAT
-270 PADVPAAPSED
+270 APSDGSTAAPSTE
-281 VPGEAP
+281 VP
-287 VAPPTDAHAA
+287 TA
-297 PSEGAHDVA
+297 PSEGAPTEVPSTDVPTA
-306 PAAPSDTARSEIPAP
+306 PSEGAPTEVPAAPSDTTSPEIPAP
-321 PSADTHAAPSEGSQA
+321 PSADTHAAPSGGSRA
-336 DVPSAHAGSD
+336 DAPSAPAGV
-346 HAATGDVAPPAH
+346 TPA
-358 AGAAS
+358 
-363 TGNAKAPVAPSGGVS
+363 GNVETPVAPSGGVS
-378 GSQATVAG
+378 DPQATETGA
-386 GGGSEARTG
+386 GGSEARTG
-395 ASDTSTGDAAPG
+395 ASGASTGDTAPG

-414 VTEPNGGNIGVTAGA
+414 VTELNGGNSGVTSGA
-429 SDGRATGGNDGAP
+429 SGGGATGNTDAGTP
-442 SLSVSDAAARLADAQ
+442 SLSASDAAARLADAQ

-464 AAYDAAVNSRA
+464 AAYDAAVAGRA
-475 DVASARAAL
+475 DTASARAAL

-498 SAAERAVSDAEADAS
+498 SAAERAVADAEADAS

-519 WRLSDEGNQARVV
+519 WRLADEGSQARVV
-532 ERLLV
+532 EHLLV

-561 AQSWSAH
+561 AQSWSTH

-628 SPAHNHNMLGAY
+628 SPAHNRNMLGAY

-680 VGDAASALHVDAAA
+680 VGDAAGALRVDASA
-694 FGRTPASGG
+694 FGHTPTSGG
-703 SGDVSSAAAFGWANR
+703 SGDAAGAAAFGWANR

-725 GTASGLS
+725 GTLDGVAVPASPGAGERIESARNALS
-732 VPGVSGDTTGRVE
+732 A
-745 EARSELASARSGLEA
+745 ARSDVES

-772 AADESA
+772 AAAEGA
-778 DVDGALRALSDAEA
+778 DVDGALQALGEAEA
-792 ALGVARSD
+792 ALGAARAD

>member
-1 MGVPHALRLFAEG
+1 MTVT
-14 VGRACFCLIF
+14 
-24 RDFIAVAAWFVC
+24 
-36 IFLYVGPL
+36 
-44 SVAVS
+44 
-49 VFPLFPIVVEELVV
+49 
-63 VGVKFSRRAAVAGS
+63 VKFSRRAAVAGS

-86 GTAGAVSG
+86 GASGAVSG

-152 SDGERVPVE
+152 SGGDRVPVPAE
-161 PTSGS
+161 SPSE
-166 GAGGVVAVELDSS
+166 GAADGVVAVELDSS
-179 GADSS
+179 GVDSS

-189 EDHAPGSSVD
+189 EDHAPGNGVD
-199 DGSHGGVAAPDAV
+199 DGSHGGVTAPDATPSDGSPGEV
-212 PDGGANAEI
+212 PAP
-221 PSPPADTTPADAH
+221 PSDTTPADAPAAPAESAH
-234 AAPSEGAHAEVP
+234 DAVPAPSDAAPSEGVP
-246 AAPSDT
+246 AD
-252 TPSEGATG
+252 
-260 EVPAPPSDTT
+260 VPAPPSDTT

-281 VPGEAP
+281 APGEAP
-287 VAPPTDAHAA
+287 VAPPADAHAA
-297 PSEGAHDVA
+297 PSDGAHDVA
-306 PAAPSDTARSEIPAP
+306 PAAPSDTASPEIPAP

-346 HAATGDVAPPAH
+346 HAATGEVAPPATADVAPNGH
-358 AGAAS
+358 S
-363 TGNAKAPVAPSGGVS
+363 EAPVAPSGGVS
-378 GSQATVAG
+378 GSQATETGA
-386 GGGSEARTG
+386 GGSEARTG
-395 ASDTSTGDAAPG
+395 ASSAHADNAARG
-407 DQGAPGK
+407 GQGAHDGATGQAGSNNAGT
-414 VTEPNGGNIGVTAGA
+414 VGA
-429 SDGRATGGNDGAP
+429 SGGHATSDSGAP
-442 SLSVSDAAARLADAQ
+442 SLSASDAAARLADAQ
-457 RDYDAAK
+457 RDYEDAK

-484 ADAERAVSDAEARV
+484 ADAARAVSDAEARV
-498 SAAERAVSDAEADAS
+498 SAAERAVADAEAEAS
-513 RAGTVD
+513 QSGTVD
-519 WRLSDEGNQARVV
+519 WRTMDEGTQARVV

-568 MAGER
+568 MAGAR
-573 DFNHDPSMSARLRA
+573 DFNHDPSMSSRLRA

-628 SPAHNHNMLGAY
+628 SPAHNRNMLGAY
-640 TVTGVGVSYEGGRVY
+640 TVTGVGVSYEGGRAY

-680 VGDAASALHVDAAA
+680 VGDAAGVLRVDASA
-694 FGRTPASGG
+694 FGHTPASGG
-703 SGDVSSAAAFGWANR
+703 SGDAAGAAAFGWANR

-725 GTASGLS
+725 GTLDGVAVPAS
-732 VPGVSGDTTGRVE
+732 PGAGARVE
-745 EARSELASARSGLEA
+745 SARDALSAARFDVES

-778 DVDGALRALSDAEA
+778 DVDGALRALGEAEA
-792 ALGVARSD
+792 ALGAARAD

-805 VAGVTSVSAGVP
+805 VASVTSVSAGVP

>member
-1 MGVPHALRLFAEG
+1 MTVT
-14 VGRACFCLIF
+14 
-24 RDFIAVAAWFVC
+24 
-36 IFLYVGPL
+36 
-44 SVAVS
+44 
-49 VFPLFPIVVEELVV
+49 
-63 VGVKFSRRAAVAGS
+63 VKFSRRAAVAGS

-86 GTAGAVSG
+86 GASGAVSG
-94 ALADGAGDD
+94 ALADGASDD

-124 EATGEDASVLDSTRS
+124 EATGEDASALDSTRS

-152 SDGERVPVE
+152 SGGDRVPVPVE
-161 PTSGS
+161 SPSE
-166 GAGGVVAVELDSS
+166 GAADGVVAVELDSS
-179 GADSS
+179 GVDSS

-189 EDHAPGSSVD
+189 EDHAPGNGVD
-199 DGSHGGVAAPDAV
+199 DGSHDGVTAPDTV
-212 PDGGANAEI
+212 PAEGAPAEI
-221 PSPPADTTPADAH
+221 PSPPTDATPADAP

-252 TPSEGATG
+252 TPSEGANDK
-260 EVPAPPSDTT
+260 VPAPPSGAADT
-270 PADVPAAPSED
+270 
-281 VPGEAP
+281 
-287 VAPPTDAHAA
+287 A
-297 PSEGAHDVA
+297 PSEGTPSAPSTEVPTAPSGGTHDVA
-306 PAAPSDTARSEIPAP
+306 PAAPSDTASPEIPAP
-321 PSADTHAAPSEGSQA
+321 PSADTHAAPSEGPQA

-346 HAATGDVAPPAH
+346 HAATGEVAPPATADVAPNGH
-358 AGAAS
+358 S
-363 TGNAKAPVAPSGGVS
+363 EAPVAPSGGVS
-378 GSQATVAG
+378 GSQATETGA
-386 GGGSEARTG
+386 GGSEARTG
-395 ASDTSTGDAAPG
+395 ASSAHADNAARG
-407 DQGAPGK
+407 GQGAHDGATGQAGSNNAGT
-414 VTEPNGGNIGVTAGA
+414 VGA
-429 SDGRATGGNDGAP
+429 SGGHATSDSGAP
-442 SLSVSDAAARLADAQ
+442 SLSASDAAARLADAQ
-457 RDYDAAK
+457 RDYEDAK

-498 SAAERAVSDAEADAS
+498 SAAERAVADAEAEAS
-513 RAGTVD
+513 QSGTVD
-519 WRLSDEGNQARVV
+519 WRTMDEGTQARVV

-568 MAGER
+568 MAGAR
-573 DFNHDPSMSARLRA
+573 DFNHDPSMSSRLRA

-628 SPAHNHNMLGAY
+628 SPAHNRNMLGAY
-640 TVTGVGVSYEGGRVY
+640 TVTGVGVSYEGGRAY

-680 VGDAASALHVDAAA
+680 VGDAAGVLRVDASA
-694 FGRTPASGG
+694 FGHTPASGG
-703 SGDVSSAAAFGWANR
+703 SGDAAGAAAFGWANR

-725 GTASGLS
+725 GTLDGVAVPAS
-732 VPGVSGDTTGRVE
+732 PGAGARVE
-745 EARSELASARSGLEA
+745 SARDALSAARFDVES

-778 DVDGALRALSDAEA
+778 DVDGTLRALGEAEA
-792 ALGVARSD
+792 ALGAARAD

-805 VAGVTSVSAGVP
+805 VTGVTSVSAGVP

>member
-1 MGVPHALRLFAEG
+1 MTVT
-14 VGRACFCLIF
+14 
-24 RDFIAVAAWFVC
+24 
-36 IFLYVGPL
+36 
-44 SVAVS
+44 
-49 VFPLFPIVVEELVV
+49 
-63 VGVKFSRRAAVAGS
+63 VKFSRRAAVAGS

-86 GTAGAVSG
+86 GASGAVSG
-94 ALADGAGDD
+94 ALADGAHDSD
-103 GVSGDP
+103 VSGDP

-152 SDGERVPVE
+152 SGGDRVPVPAE
-161 PTSGS
+161 SPSE
-166 GAGGVVAVELDSS
+166 GAADGVVAVELDSS
-179 GADSS
+179 GVDSS

-189 EDHAPGSSVD
+189 EDHAPGNGVD
-199 DGSHGGVAAPDAV
+199 GGSHDGVTAPDTV
-212 PDGGANAEI
+212 PAEGAPAEI
-221 PSPPADTTPADAH
+221 PVPPTDATPDGAP

-246 AAPSDT
+246 AVPSDT
-252 TPSEGATG
+252 TPSEGANDKA
-260 EVPAPPSDTT
+260 PAPPSGAADTAPSEGT
-270 PADVPAAPSED
+270 PSAPSTEVPAAPSEGAPAE
-281 VPGEAP
+281 VPA
-287 VAPPTDAHAA
+287 ATSDTA
-297 PSEGAHDVA
+297 PSEI
-306 PAAPSDTARSEIPAP
+306 TAP
-321 PSADTHAAPSEGSQA
+321 PSADTHAAPSEGPQA

-346 HAATGDVAPPAH
+346 HAATGEVAPPATADVAPNGH
-358 AGAAS
+358 S
-363 TGNAKAPVAPSGGVS
+363 EAPVAPSGGVS
-378 GSQATVAG
+378 GSQATETGA
-386 GGGSEARTG
+386 GGSEARTG
-395 ASDTSTGDAAPG
+395 ASSAHADNAARG
-407 DQGAPGK
+407 GQGAHDGATGQAGSNNAGT
-414 VTEPNGGNIGVTAGA
+414 VGA
-429 SDGRATGGNDGAP
+429 SGGHATSDSGAP
-442 SLSVSDAAARLADAQ
+442 SLSASDAAARLADAQ
-457 RDYDAAK
+457 RDYEDAK

-498 SAAERAVSDAEADAS
+498 SAAERAVADAEAEAS
-513 RAGTVD
+513 QSGTVD
-519 WRLSDEGNQARVV
+519 WRTMDEGTQARVV

-568 MAGER
+568 MAGAR
-573 DFNHDPSMSARLRA
+573 DFNHDPSMSSRLRA

-628 SPAHNHNMLGAY
+628 SPAHNRNMLGAY
-640 TVTGVGVSYEGGRVY
+640 TVTGVGVSYEGGRAY

-680 VGDAASALHVDAAA
+680 VGDAAGVLRVDASA
-694 FGRTPASGG
+694 FGHTPASGG
-703 SGDVSSAAAFGWANR
+703 SGDAAGAAAFGWANR

-725 GTASGLS
+725 GTLDGVAVPAS
-732 VPGVSGDTTGRVE
+732 PGAGARVE
-745 EARSELASARSGLEA
+745 SARDALSAARFDVES

-778 DVDGALRALSDAEA
+778 DVDGALRALGEAEA
-792 ALGVARSD
+792 ALGAARAD

-805 VAGVTSVSAGVP
+805 VTGVTSLSAGVP

>member
-1 MGVPHALRLFAEG
+1 MTVT
-14 VGRACFCLIF
+14 
-24 RDFIAVAAWFVC
+24 
-36 IFLYVGPL
+36 
-44 SVAVS
+44 
-49 VFPLFPIVVEELVV
+49 
-63 VGVKFSRRAAVAGS
+63 VKFSRRAAVAGS

-86 GTAGAVSG
+86 GASGAVSG

-124 EATGEDASVLDSTRS
+124 EATGKDASALDSARS

-152 SDGERVPVE
+152 SGGDRVPVPVE
-161 PTSGS
+161 SPSE
-166 GAGGVVAVELDSS
+166 GAADGVVSVELDSS
-179 GADSS
+179 GFDSS

-189 EDHAPGSSVD
+189 EDHAPGNGVD
-199 DGSHGGVAAPDAV
+199 DGSQGGVTAPDATPSDGAPGEV
-212 PDGGANAEI
+212 PA
-221 PSPPADTTPADAH
+221 PPTD
-234 AAPSEGAHAEVP
+234 AAPSDAPTAPTEDAHAEVP

-252 TPSEGATG
+252 TPAEGATG

-281 VPGEAP
+281 APGEAP

-297 PSEGAHDVA
+297 PSDGAHDVA
-306 PAAPSDTARSEIPAP
+306 PAAPSDTASPEIPAP
-321 PSADTHAAPSEGSQA
+321 PSTDNHAAPSEGSQA

-346 HAATGDVAPPAH
+346 HAATGEVAPPATADVAPSGH
-358 AGAAS
+358 S
-363 TGNAKAPVAPSGGVS
+363 EAPVAPSGGVS
-378 GSQATVAG
+378 GSQATETGV
-386 GGGSEARTG
+386 GGSEAHTG
-395 ASDTSTGDAAPG
+395 ASSAHADNTARGGQGTHDGATGQAGSNNAGTVGASSEHTTVGDA
-407 DQGAPGK
+407 
-414 VTEPNGGNIGVTAGA
+414 
-429 SDGRATGGNDGAP
+429 GAP
-442 SLSVSDAAARLADAQ
+442 SLSASDAASRLADAQ
-457 RDYDAAK
+457 RNYDDAK

-498 SAAERAVSDAEADAS
+498 SAAERAVADAEAEAS
-513 RAGTVD
+513 QAGTVD
-519 WRLSDEGNQARVV
+519 WRTMDEGTQARVV

-568 MAGER
+568 MAGAR

-628 SPAHNHNMLGAY
+628 SPAHNRNMLGAY

-663 NSSHRNVSE
+663 NSSHRNASE

-680 VGDAASALHVDAAA
+680 VGDAASALHVDAAV
-694 FGRTPASGG
+694 FGHTPTSGG
-703 SGDVSSAAAFGWANR
+703 SGDAAGAAAFGWANR
-718 VGATVAD
+718 VGASVAD
-725 GTASGLS
+725 GTLDGVAVPASPGAGARIESARDALS
-732 VPGVSGDTTGRVE
+732 A
-745 EARSELASARSGLEA
+745 ARSDVES

-772 AADESA
+772 AAADGA
-778 DVDGALRALSDAEA
+778 DVDGALQALGEAEA
-792 ALGVARSD
+792 ALGAARAD

>member
-1 MGVPHALRLFAEG
+1 MTVT
-14 VGRACFCLIF
+14 
-24 RDFIAVAAWFVC
+24 
-36 IFLYVGPL
+36 
-44 SVAVS
+44 
-49 VFPLFPIVVEELVV
+49 
-63 VGVKFSRRAAVAGS
+63 VKFSRRAAVAGS

-86 GTAGAVSG
+86 GASGAVSG
-94 ALADGAGDD
+94 ALADGAHDSD
-103 GVSGDP
+103 VSGDP

-124 EATGEDASVLDSTRS
+124 EATGEDASILDSTRS

-152 SDGERVPVE
+152 SGGDRVPVPVE
-161 PTSGS
+161 SPSE
-166 GAGGVVAVELDSS
+166 GAADGVVAVELDSS
-179 GADSS
+179 GVDSS

-199 DGSHGGVAAPDAV
+199 DGSHDDVTAPDTV
-212 PDGGANAEI
+212 PAEGAPAEV
-221 PSPPADTTPADAH
+221 PAPPTDAAPADAPVAPDEGSH
-234 AAPSEGAHAEVP
+234 AEVPAAPSDTAPSEGAHAEVP
-246 AAPSDT
+246 A
-252 TPSEGATG
+252 
-260 EVPAPPSDTT
+260 PPSDTAAT
-270 PADVPAAPSED
+270 APSDGSTAAPSTE
-281 VPGEAP
+281 VP
-287 VAPPTDAHAA
+287 TA
-297 PSEGAHDVA
+297 PSEGAPTEV
-306 PAAPSDTARSEIPAP
+306 PAAPSDTTSPEIPAP
-321 PSADTHAAPSEGSQA
+321 PSADTHAAPSGGSQA
-336 DVPSAHAGSD
+336 DAPSAPAGV
-346 HAATGDVAPPAH
+346 TPA
-358 AGAAS
+358 
-363 TGNAKAPVAPSGGVS
+363 GNVETPVAPSGGVS
-378 GSQATVAG
+378 DPQATETGA
-386 GGGSEARTG
+386 GGSEARTG
-395 ASDTSTGDAAPG
+395 ASGASTGDTAPG

-414 VTEPNGGNIGVTAGA
+414 VTELNGGNSGVTSGA
-429 SDGRATGGNDGAP
+429 SGGGATGNTDAGTP
-442 SLSVSDAAARLADAQ
+442 SLSASDAAARLADAQ

-464 AAYDAAVNSRA
+464 AAYDAAVAGRA
-475 DVASARAAL
+475 DTASARAAL

-498 SAAERAVSDAEADAS
+498 SAAERAVADAEADAS

-519 WRLSDEGNQARVV
+519 WRLADEGSQARVV
-532 ERLLV
+532 EHLLV

-561 AQSWSAH
+561 AQSWSTH

-628 SPAHNHNMLGAY
+628 SPAHNRNMLGAY

-680 VGDAASALHVDAAA
+680 VGDAAGALRVDASA
-694 FGRTPASGG
+694 FGHTPTSGG
-703 SGDVSSAAAFGWANR
+703 SGDAAGAAAFGWANR

-725 GTASGLS
+725 GTLDGVAVPASPGAGERIESARNALS
-732 VPGVSGDTTGRVE
+732 A
-745 EARSELASARSGLEA
+745 ARSDVES

-772 AADESA
+772 AAAEGA
-778 DVDGALRALSDAEA
+778 DVDCALQALGEAEA
-792 ALGVARSD
+792 ALGAARAD

-805 VAGVTSVSAGVP
+805 VASVTSVSAGVP

>member
-1 MGVPHALRLFAEG
+1 MTVT
-14 VGRACFCLIF
+14 
-24 RDFIAVAAWFVC
+24 
-36 IFLYVGPL
+36 
-44 SVAVS
+44 
-49 VFPLFPIVVEELVV
+49 
-63 VGVKFSRRAAVAGS
+63 VKFSSRAAVAGS

-86 GTAGAVSG
+86 GASGVVSG

-103 GVSGDP
+103 AMSGDP

-152 SDGERVPVE
+152 SGGDRVPVPVE
-161 PTSGS
+161 SPSDV
-166 GAGGVVAVELDSS
+166 AADGVVAVELDSS

-189 EDHAPGSSVD
+189 EDHATGSSVD
-199 DGSHGGVAAPDAV
+199 DGSHGGVAAPDDAHA
-212 PDGGANAEI
+212 GGAPAEVPAPPTDAA
-221 PSPPADTTPADAH
+221 PSEVP
-234 AAPSEGAHAEVP
+234 AAPSEGANDKVPAPPSDAAATAPSEVAPAAPSTEVPTAPSEGAPTEAP

-252 TPSEGATG
+252 TSP
-260 EVPAPPSDTT
+260 
-270 PADVPAAPSED
+270 
-281 VPGEAP
+281 
-287 VAPPTDAHAA
+287 
-297 PSEGAHDVA
+297 
-306 PAAPSDTARSEIPAP
+306 EIPAP

-336 DVPSAHAGSD
+336 DAPSAPAGSD
-346 HAATGDVAPPAH
+346 HAAPGDVTPPAPADVATNGH
-358 AGAAS
+358 GE
-363 TGNAKAPVAPSGGVS
+363 APVAPSGGVS
-378 GSQATVAG
+378 GSQATETG
-386 GGGSEARTG
+386 EGGSEARTG
-395 ASDTSTGDAAPG
+395 ASGASAGDAAKDG
-407 DQGAPGK
+407 HGAPGNASDA
-414 VTEPNGGNIGVTAGA
+414 TGSNSAGTSGA
-429 SDGRATGGNDGAP
+429 SGGGATGNSEAGAP
-442 SLSVSDAAARLADAQ
+442 SLSASDAAARLADAQ

-464 AAYDAAVNSRA
+464 AAYDAAVAGRA
-475 DVASARAAL
+475 DTASARAAL
-484 ADAERAVSDAEARV
+484 ADAEQAVSDAEARV
-498 SAAERAVSDAEADAS
+498 SAAERAVADAEADAS

-519 WRLSDEGNQARVV
+519 WRLADEGSQARVV
-532 ERLLV
+532 ARLLV

-628 SPAHNHNMLGAY
+628 SPAHNRNMLGAY

-663 NSSHRNVSE
+663 NSSHKNMSE
-672 TDVSRFYT
+672 TNVSRFYT
-680 VGDAASALHVDAAA
+680 VGDAASVLHVDALA

-703 SGDVSSAAAFGWANR
+703 SGDAAGAAAFGWANR

-725 GTASGLS
+725 GTASGLR
-732 VPGVSGDTTGRVE
+732 VPGVSGGADGRVE
-745 EARSELASARSGLEA
+745 AARGELASARSVLEL
-760 ARGVASDARARV
+760 ARGVVSDARARV
-772 AADESA
+772 VADESA
-778 DVDGALRALSDAEA
+778 DVDGALQALGEAES
-792 ALGVARSD
+792 ALGVARAD
-800 AQAAG
+800 AQSAG

>member
-1 MGVPHALRLFAEG
+1 MTVT
-14 VGRACFCLIF
+14 
-24 RDFIAVAAWFVC
+24 
-36 IFLYVGPL
+36 
-44 SVAVS
+44 
-49 VFPLFPIVVEELVV
+49 
-63 VGVKFSRRAAVAGS
+63 VKFSRRAAVAGS

-86 GTAGAVSG
+86 GASGAVSG
-94 ALADGAGDD
+94 ALADGASDD

-124 EATGEDASVLDSTRS
+124 EATGKDVSALDSARS

-152 SDGERVPVE
+152 SGGDRVPVPAE
-161 PTSGS
+161 SPSE
-166 GAGGVVAVELDSS
+166 GAADGVVAVELDSS
-179 GADSS
+179 GFDSS

-189 EDHAPGSSVD
+189 EDHAPGNGVD
-199 DGSHGGVAAPDAV
+199 DGSKGGVTTPDAT
-212 PDGGANAEI
+212 
-221 PSPPADTTPADAH
+221 PSDAH
-234 AAPSEGAHAEVP
+234 AAPAEGAHAKVP

-252 TPSEGATG
+252 TPAEGATG
-260 EVPAPPSDTT
+260 EVPAPPPDTT

-281 VPGEAP
+281 APGEAP

-297 PSEGAHDVA
+297 PSEDAHDVA
-306 PAAPSDTARSEIPAP
+306 PAAPSDAAPSEIPAP
-321 PSADTHAAPSEGSQA
+321 PSTDNHAAPSESSQA

-346 HAATGDVAPPAH
+346 HAATGDVAPPAQAGVTH
-358 AGAAS
+358 AGNVE
-363 TGNAKAPVAPSGGVS
+363 TPVAPSGGVS
-378 GSQATVAG
+378 GSHATETGA
-386 GGGSEARTG
+386 GGSEARTG
-395 ASDTSTGDAAPG
+395 ASSAPADNAARGGQGAHDGATGQAGSNNAGTVGASGEHTTVGDA
-407 DQGAPGK
+407 
-414 VTEPNGGNIGVTAGA
+414 
-429 SDGRATGGNDGAP
+429 GAP
-442 SLSVSDAAARLADAQ
+442 SLSASDAAARIADAQ
-457 RDYDAAK
+457 RDYDDAK

-498 SAAERAVSDAEADAS
+498 SAAERDVADAEAEAS
-513 RAGTVD
+513 QAGTVD
-519 WRLSDEGNQARVV
+519 WRAMDEGTQARVV

-568 MAGER
+568 MAGAR

-628 SPAHNHNMLGAY
+628 SPAHNRNMLGAY

-680 VGDAASALHVDAAA
+680 VGDAAGALRVDTSA
-694 FGRTPASGG
+694 FGHTPTSGG
-703 SGDVSSAAAFGWANR
+703 SGDAAGAAAFGWANR

-725 GTASGLS
+725 GTLDGVAVPASTGAGARIESARNALS
-732 VPGVSGDTTGRVE
+732 A
-745 EARSELASARSGLEA
+745 ARSDVES

-772 AADESA
+772 AAAEGA
-778 DVDGALRALSDAEA
+778 NVDGALQALGEAEA
-792 ALGVARSD
+792 ALGAARAD

>member
-1 MGVPHALRLFAEG
+1 MTVT
-14 VGRACFCLIF
+14 
-24 RDFIAVAAWFVC
+24 
-36 IFLYVGPL
+36 
-44 SVAVS
+44 
-49 VFPLFPIVVEELVV
+49 
-63 VGVKFSRRAAVAGS
+63 VKFSRRAAVAGS

-86 GTAGAVSG
+86 GASGAVSG

-124 EATGEDASVLDSTRS
+124 EATGKDVSALDSARS

-152 SDGERVPVE
+152 SGGDRVPVPVE
-161 PTSGS
+161 SPSG
-166 GAGGVVAVELDSS
+166 GAADGVVAVELDSS
-179 GADSS
+179 GFDSS

-189 EDHAPGSSVD
+189 EDHAPGNGAD
-199 DGSHGGVAAPDAV
+199 DGSRGGVTAPDAEPSEGV
-212 PDGGANAEI
+212 PGEVPA
-221 PSPPADTTPADAH
+221 PPTD
-234 AAPSEGAHAEVP
+234 AAPSDAPTAPADGAPGEVP

-252 TPSEGATG
+252 TPAEGATG
-260 EVPAPPSDTT
+260 DVPAPPSDTT

-281 VPGEAP
+281 APGEAP
-287 VAPPTDAHAA
+287 VVPPADAHAA
-297 PSEGAHDVA
+297 PSEGAHDAV
-306 PAAPSDTARSEIPAP
+306 PAVPSDTARSEIPAP
-321 PSADTHAAPSEGSQA
+321 PSAGTHAAPSEGSQA

-346 HAATGDVAPPAH
+346 HVATGEVAPPAQ
-358 AGAAS
+358 AGVTPA
-363 TGNAKAPVAPSGGVS
+363 GGGKAPVAPSGGVS
-378 GSQATVAG
+378 GSQASETGA
-386 GGGSEARTG
+386 GGSEARTG
-395 ASDTSTGDAAPG
+395 ASSAHADNAARG
-407 DQGAPGK
+407 GQGAHDGATGQAGSNNAGT
-414 VTEPNGGNIGVTAGA
+414 VGA
-429 SDGRATGGNDGAP
+429 SGGHATSDSGAP
-442 SLSVSDAAARLADAQ
+442 SLSASDAAARLADAQ
-457 RDYDAAK
+457 RDYEDAK

-498 SAAERAVSDAEADAS
+498 SAAERAVADAEAEAS
-513 RAGTVD
+513 QAGTVD
-519 WRLSDEGNQARVV
+519 WRTMDEGTQARVV

-568 MAGER
+568 MAGAR

-628 SPAHNHNMLGAY
+628 SPAHNRNMLGAY

-680 VGDAASALHVDAAA
+680 VGDAAGALRVDASA
-694 FGRTPASGG
+694 FGHTPTSGG
-703 SGDVSSAAAFGWANR
+703 SGDAAGAAAFGWANR

-725 GTASGLS
+725 GTLDGVAVPAS
-732 VPGVSGDTTGRVE
+732 PGAGARVE
-745 EARSELASARSGLEA
+745 SARDALLAARSDVES

-772 AADESA
+772 AAAEGA
-778 DVDGALRALSDAEA
+778 DVDGALWALSDAEA
-792 ALGVARSD
+792 ALGVARAD

-805 VAGVTSVSAGVP
+805 VAGATSVSAGVP

>member
-1 MGVPHALRLFAEG
+1 MTVT
-14 VGRACFCLIF
+14 
-24 RDFIAVAAWFVC
+24 
-36 IFLYVGPL
+36 
-44 SVAVS
+44 
-49 VFPLFPIVVEELVV
+49 
-63 VGVKFSRRAAVAGS
+63 VKFSRRAAVAGS

-86 GTAGAVSG
+86 GASGAVSG

-124 EATGEDASVLDSTRS
+124 EATGKDVSALDSARS

-152 SDGERVPVE
+152 SGGDRVPVPVE
-161 PTSGS
+161 SPSE
-166 GAGGVVAVELDSS
+166 GAADGVAAVELDSS
-179 GADSS
+179 GVDSS

-189 EDHAPGSSVD
+189 EDHAPGNGAD
-199 DGSHGGVAAPDAV
+199 DGSRGGVTAPDAT
-212 PDGGANAEI
+212 
-221 PSPPADTTPADAH
+221 PSDAP
-234 AAPSEGAHAEVP
+234 AAPTDGAPGEVP
-246 AAPSDT
+246 AAPSNT
-252 TPSEGATG
+252 NPTG
-260 EVPAPPSDTT
+260 GVPDDVPAPPSDTT

-281 VPGEAP
+281 APGEAP

-306 PAAPSDTARSEIPAP
+306 PAAPSDTAPSEIPAP

-346 HAATGDVAPPAH
+346 HVAPGDVAPPATADVAPNGH
-358 AGAAS
+358 S
-363 TGNAKAPVAPSGGVS
+363 EAPVAPSGGVS
-378 GSQATVAG
+378 GSQATETGA
-386 GGGSEARTG
+386 GGSEARTG
-395 ASDTSTGDAAPG
+395 ASSAHADNAARG
-407 DQGAPGK
+407 GQGAHDGATGPTGSNNAGT
-414 VTEPNGGNIGVTAGA
+414 VGA
-429 SDGRATGGNDGAP
+429 SGEHTTVGDNGAP
-442 SLSVSDAAARLADAQ
+442 SLSASDAATRLADAQ
-457 RDYDAAK
+457 RNYDDAK
-464 AAYDAAVNSRA
+464 AAYDSAVNSRA

-498 SAAERAVSDAEADAS
+498 SAAERDVADAETEAS
-513 RAGTVD
+513 QAGTVD
-519 WRLSDEGNQARVV
+519 WRTMDEGTQARVV
-532 ERLLV
+532 ERLLA

-568 MAGER
+568 MAGAR

-628 SPAHNHNMLGAY
+628 SPAHNRNMLGAY

-680 VGDAASALHVDAAA
+680 VGDAAGALRVDTSA
-694 FGRTPASGG
+694 FGHTPTSGG
-703 SGDVSSAAAFGWANR
+703 SGDAAGAAAFGWANR

-725 GTASGLS
+725 GTLDGVAVPASTGAGARIESARNALS
-732 VPGVSGDTTGRVE
+732 A
-745 EARSELASARSGLEA
+745 ARSDAES
-760 ARGVASDARARV
+760 ARGVTSDARARV
-772 AADESA
+772 AAAEGA
-778 DVDGALRALSDAEA
+778 DVDGALQ
-792 ALGVARSD
+792 ALGEAESALGAARAD
-800 AQAAG
+800 AQAAD

>member
-1 MGVPHALRLFAEG
+1 MTVT
-14 VGRACFCLIF
+14 
-24 RDFIAVAAWFVC
+24 
-36 IFLYVGPL
+36 
-44 SVAVS
+44 
-49 VFPLFPIVVEELVV
+49 
-63 VGVKFSRRAAVAGS
+63 VKFSRRAAVAGS

-86 GTAGAVSG
+86 GASGVVSG
-94 ALADGAGDD
+94 ALADCAHDSD
-103 GVSGDP
+103 VSGDP

-124 EATGEDASVLDSTRS
+124 EATGEDASILDSTRS

-152 SDGERVPVE
+152 SGGDRVPVPVE
-161 PTSGS
+161 SPSE
-166 GAGGVVAVELDSS
+166 GAADGVVAVELDSS
-179 GADSS
+179 GVDSS

-199 DGSHGGVAAPDAV
+199 DGSHDDVTAPDTV
-212 PDGGANAEI
+212 PAEGAPAEV
-221 PSPPADTTPADAH
+221 PAPPTDAAPADAPVAPDEGSH
-234 AAPSEGAHAEVP
+234 AEVPADPSDTAPSEGAHAEVP
-246 AAPSDT
+246 A
-252 TPSEGATG
+252 
-260 EVPAPPSDTT
+260 PPSDTAAT
-270 PADVPAAPSED
+270 APSDGSTAAPSTD
-281 VPGEAP
+281 VP
-287 VAPPTDAHAA
+287 TA
-297 PSEGAHDVA
+297 PSEGAPTEV
-306 PAAPSDTARSEIPAP
+306 PAAPSDTTSPEIPAP
-321 PSADTHAAPSEGSQA
+321 PSADTHAAPSGGSQA
-336 DVPSAHAGSD
+336 DAPSAPAGV
-346 HAATGDVAPPAH
+346 TPA
-358 AGAAS
+358 
-363 TGNAKAPVAPSGGVS
+363 GNVETPVAPSGGVS
-378 GSQATVAG
+378 DPQATETGA
-386 GGGSEARTG
+386 GGSEARTG
-395 ASDTSTGDAAPG
+395 ASGASTGDTAPG

-414 VTEPNGGNIGVTAGA
+414 VTELNGGNSGVTSGA
-429 SDGRATGGNDGAP
+429 SGGCATGNTDAGTP
-442 SLSVSDAAARLADAQ
+442 SLSASDAAARLADAQ

-464 AAYDAAVNSRA
+464 AAYDAAVAGRA
-475 DVASARAAL
+475 DTASARAAL

-498 SAAERAVSDAEADAS
+498 SAAERAVADAEADAS

-519 WRLSDEGNQARVV
+519 WRLADEGSQARVV
-532 ERLLV
+532 EHLLV

-561 AQSWSAH
+561 AQSWSTH

-628 SPAHNHNMLGAY
+628 SPAHNRNMLGAY

-680 VGDAASALHVDAAA
+680 VGDAAGALRVDASA
-694 FGRTPASGG
+694 FGHTPTSGG
-703 SGDVSSAAAFGWANR
+703 SGDAAGAAAFGWANR

-725 GTASGLS
+725 GTLDGVAVPASPGAGERIESARNALS
-732 VPGVSGDTTGRVE
+732 A
-745 EARSELASARSGLEA
+745 ARSDVES

-772 AADESA
+772 AAAEGA
-778 DVDGALRALSDAEA
+778 DVDGALQALGEAEA
-792 ALGVARSD
+792 ALGAVRAD

-805 VAGVTSVSAGVP
+805 VASVTSVSAGVP

>member
-1 MGVPHALRLFAEG
+1 MTVT
-14 VGRACFCLIF
+14 
-24 RDFIAVAAWFVC
+24 
-36 IFLYVGPL
+36 
-44 SVAVS
+44 
-49 VFPLFPIVVEELVV
+49 
-63 VGVKFSRRAAVAGS
+63 VKFSRRAAVAGS

-86 GTAGAVSG
+86 GASGAVSG
-94 ALADGAGDD
+94 ALADGASDD

-124 EATGEDASVLDSTRS
+124 EATGKDVSALDSARS

-152 SDGERVPVE
+152 SGGDRVPVPAE
-161 PTSGS
+161 SPSE
-166 GAGGVVAVELDSS
+166 GAADGVVAVELDSS
-179 GADSS
+179 GFDSS

-189 EDHAPGSSVD
+189 EDHAPGNDVD
-199 DGSHGGVAAPDAV
+199 DGSQGGVTAPDATPSDGAPGEV
-212 PDGGANAEI
+212 PA
-221 PSPPADTTPADAH
+221 PPTD
-234 AAPSEGAHAEVP
+234 AAPSDAPTAPTEDAHAEVP

-252 TPSEGATG
+252 TPAEGATG

-281 VPGEAP
+281 APGEAP

-297 PSEGAHDVA
+297 PSDGAHDVA
-306 PAAPSDTARSEIPAP
+306 PAAPSDTASPEIPAP
-321 PSADTHAAPSEGSQA
+321 PSTDNHAAPSEGSQA

-346 HAATGDVAPPAH
+346 HAATGEVAPPATADVAPSGH
-358 AGAAS
+358 S
-363 TGNAKAPVAPSGGVS
+363 EAPVAPSGGVS
-378 GSQATVAG
+378 GSQATETGV
-386 GGGSEARTG
+386 GGSEAHTG
-395 ASDTSTGDAAPG
+395 ASSAHADNTARGGQGTHDGATGQAGSNNAGTVGASSEHTTVGDA
-407 DQGAPGK
+407 
-414 VTEPNGGNIGVTAGA
+414 
-429 SDGRATGGNDGAP
+429 GAP
-442 SLSVSDAAARLADAQ
+442 SLSASDAASRLADAQ
-457 RDYDAAK
+457 RNYDDAK

-498 SAAERAVSDAEADAS
+498 SAAERAVADAEAEAS
-513 RAGTVD
+513 QAGTVD
-519 WRLSDEGNQARVV
+519 WRTMDEGTQARVV

-568 MAGER
+568 MAGAR

-628 SPAHNHNMLGAY
+628 SPAHNRNMLGAY

-680 VGDAASALHVDAAA
+680 VGDAAGALRVDTSA
-694 FGRTPASGG
+694 FGHTPTSGG
-703 SGDVSSAAAFGWANR
+703 SGDAAGAAAFGWANR

-725 GTASGLS
+725 GTLDGVAVPASPGAGARIESARNALS
-732 VPGVSGDTTGRVE
+732 A
-745 EARSELASARSGLEA
+745 ARSDVES

-772 AADESA
+772 AAAEGA
-778 DVDGALRALSDAEA
+778 DVDGALQ
-792 ALGVARSD
+792 ALGEAESALGAARAD

-805 VAGVTSVSAGVP
+805 VTGVTSVSAGVP

>member
-1 MGVPHALRLFAEG
+1 MTVT
-14 VGRACFCLIF
+14 
-24 RDFIAVAAWFVC
+24 
-36 IFLYVGPL
+36 
-44 SVAVS
+44 
-49 VFPLFPIVVEELVV
+49 
-63 VGVKFSRRAAVAGS
+63 VKFSRRAAVAGS

-86 GTAGAVSG
+86 GASGAVSG
-94 ALADGAGDD
+94 ALADGAHDSD
-103 GVSGDP
+103 VSGDP

-152 SDGERVPVE
+152 SGGDRVPVPVE
-161 PTSGS
+161 SPSE
-166 GAGGVVAVELDSS
+166 GAADGVVSVELDSS
-179 GADSS
+179 GFDSS

-189 EDHAPGSSVD
+189 EDHAPGNDVD
-199 DGSHGGVAAPDAV
+199 DGSQGGVTAPDATPSDGAPSEV
-212 PDGGANAEI
+212 PA
-221 PSPPADTTPADAH
+221 PPTD
-234 AAPSEGAHAEVP
+234 AAPSDAPTAPTEDAHAEVP

-252 TPSEGATG
+252 TPAEGATG

-281 VPGEAP
+281 APGEAP

-297 PSEGAHDVA
+297 PSDGAHDVA
-306 PAAPSDTARSEIPAP
+306 PAAPSDTASPEIPAP
-321 PSADTHAAPSEGSQA
+321 PSTDNHAAPSEGSQA

-346 HAATGDVAPPAH
+346 HAATGEVAPPATADVAPSGH
-358 AGAAS
+358 S
-363 TGNAKAPVAPSGGVS
+363 EAPVAPSGGVS
-378 GSQATVAG
+378 GSQATETGV
-386 GGGSEARTG
+386 GGSEAHTG
-395 ASDTSTGDAAPG
+395 ASSAHADNTARGGQGTHDGATGQAGSNNTGTVGASSEHTTVGDA
-407 DQGAPGK
+407 
-414 VTEPNGGNIGVTAGA
+414 
-429 SDGRATGGNDGAP
+429 GAP
-442 SLSVSDAAARLADAQ
+442 SLSTSDAASRLADAQ
-457 RDYDAAK
+457 RNYDDAK

-484 ADAERAVSDAEARV
+484 ADAERTVSDAEARV
-498 SAAERAVSDAEADAS
+498 SAAERAVADAEADAS
-513 RAGTVD
+513 RAVTVD
-519 WRLSDEGNQARVV
+519 WRLADEGNQARVV

-628 SPAHNHNMLGAY
+628 SPAHNRNMLGAY

-663 NSSHRNVSE
+663 NSSHRNASE

-703 SGDVSSAAAFGWANR
+703 SGDAAGAAAFGWANR

-732 VPGVSGDTTGRVE
+732 VPGASGGADGRVE
-745 EARSELASARSGLEA
+745 AARGELASARSGLES

-772 AADESA
+772 VADESA

-792 ALGVARSD
+792 SLGVARAD

>member
-1 MGVPHALRLFAEG
+1 MTVT
-14 VGRACFCLIF
+14 
-24 RDFIAVAAWFVC
+24 
-36 IFLYVGPL
+36 
-44 SVAVS
+44 
-49 VFPLFPIVVEELVV
+49 
-63 VGVKFSRRAAVAGS
+63 VKFSRRAAVAGS

-86 GTAGAVSG
+86 GASGVVSG
-94 ALADGAGDD
+94 ALADGAHDSD
-103 GVSGDP
+103 VSGDP

-124 EATGEDASVLDSTRS
+124 EATGEDASILDSTRS

-152 SDGERVPVE
+152 SGGDRVPVPVE
-161 PTSGS
+161 SPSE
-166 GAGGVVAVELDSS
+166 GAADGVVAVELDSS
-179 GADSS
+179 GVDSS

-199 DGSHGGVAAPDAV
+199 DGSHDDVTAPDTV
-212 PDGGANAEI
+212 PAEGAPAEV
-221 PSPPADTTPADAH
+221 PAPPTDAAPADAPVAPDEGSH
-234 AAPSEGAHAEVP
+234 AEVPAAPSDTAPSEGAHAEVP
-246 AAPSDT
+246 A
-252 TPSEGATG
+252 
-260 EVPAPPSDTT
+260 PPSDTAAT
-270 PADVPAAPSED
+270 APSDGSTAAPSTD
-281 VPGEAP
+281 VP
-287 VAPPTDAHAA
+287 TA
-297 PSEGAHDVA
+297 PSEGAPTEV
-306 PAAPSDTARSEIPAP
+306 PAAPSDTTSPEIPAP
-321 PSADTHAAPSEGSQA
+321 PSADTHAAPSGGSQA
-336 DVPSAHAGSD
+336 DAPSAPAGV
-346 HAATGDVAPPAH
+346 TPA
-358 AGAAS
+358 
-363 TGNAKAPVAPSGGVS
+363 GNVETPVAPSGGVS
-378 GSQATVAG
+378 DPQATETGA
-386 GGGSEARTG
+386 GGSEARTG
-395 ASDTSTGDAAPG
+395 ASGASTGDTAPG

-414 VTEPNGGNIGVTAGA
+414 VTELNGGNSGVTSGA
-429 SDGRATGGNDGAP
+429 SGGGATGNTDAGTP
-442 SLSVSDAAARLADAQ
+442 SLSASDAAARLADAQ

-464 AAYDAAVNSRA
+464 AAYDAAVAGRA
-475 DVASARAAL
+475 DTASARAAL

-498 SAAERAVSDAEADAS
+498 SAAERAVADAEADAS

-519 WRLSDEGNQARVV
+519 WRLADEGSQARVV
-532 ERLLV
+532 EHLLV

-561 AQSWSAH
+561 AQSWSTH

-628 SPAHNHNMLGAY
+628 SPAHNRNMLGAY

-680 VGDAASALHVDAAA
+680 VGDAAGALRVDASA
-694 FGRTPASGG
+694 FGHTPTSGG
-703 SGDVSSAAAFGWANR
+703 SGDAAGAAAFGWANR

-725 GTASGLS
+725 GTLDGVAVPASPGAGERIESARNALS
-732 VPGVSGDTTGRVE
+732 A
-745 EARSELASARSGLEA
+745 ARSDVES

-792 ALGVARSD
+792 ALGVARAD
-800 AQAAG
+800 AQATG
-805 VAGVTSVSAGVP
+805 VTGVTSVSAGVP

>member
-1 MGVPHALRLFAEG
+1 MTVT
-14 VGRACFCLIF
+14 
-24 RDFIAVAAWFVC
+24 
-36 IFLYVGPL
+36 
-44 SVAVS
+44 
-49 VFPLFPIVVEELVV
+49 
-63 VGVKFSRRAAVAGS
+63 VKISRRAAVAGS

-86 GTAGAVSG
+86 GASGVVSG
-94 ALADGAGDD
+94 TLADGAGDD

-114 VDPTDEDALA
+114 VDPTDENALA
-124 EATGEDASVLDSTRS
+124 EATGKDVSALDSTRN

-161 PTSGS
+161 PTSGG

-189 EDHAPGSSVD
+189 EDHAPGNGVD
-199 DGSHGGVAAPDAV
+199 NGSHDDVTAPDTV
-212 PDGGANAEI
+212 PAEGAPSEI
-221 PSPPADTTPADAH
+221 PAPPTDAAPADAP

-252 TPSEGATG
+252 TPSVGANDK
-260 EVPAPPSDTT
+260 VPAPPSDAADTASSEGT
-270 PADVPAAPSED
+270 PSVPSAEVPAAPSDGAPAE
-281 VPGEAP
+281 VPAAP
-287 VAPPTDAHAA
+287 SDTTPAEIPAPPADAHAA
-297 PSEGAHDVA
+297 PSGGAHTEAPSAPVGTDHATPGDATPPSPADVA
-306 PAAPSDTARSEIPAP
+306 PNGHGE
-321 PSADTHAAPSEGSQA
+321 
-336 DVPSAHAGSD
+336 
-346 HAATGDVAPPAH
+346 
-358 AGAAS
+358 
-363 TGNAKAPVAPSGGVS
+363 APVAHSGGVS

-414 VTEPNGGNIGVTAGA
+414 VTEPNGGNSGVTAGA
-429 SDGRATGGNDGAP
+429 SDGRATGVNDGAP

-464 AAYDAAVNSRA
+464 AAYDAAVAGRA
-475 DVASARAAL
+475 DTASARAAL
-484 ADAERAVSDAEARV
+484 DDAERAVSDAEARV
-498 SAAERAVSDAEADAS
+498 SVAERALADAEAAAS
-513 RAGTVD
+513 QSGTVD
-519 WRLSDEGNQARVV
+519 WRLADEGSQARVV

-545 DAGLPALVAS
+545 DAGLPALVAN

-568 MAGER
+568 MAGAR

-628 SPAHNHNMLGAY
+628 SPAHNRNMLGAY

-663 NSSHRNVSE
+663 NSSHKNMSE

-680 VGDAASALHVDAAA
+680 VGDAASALRVDAAA

-703 SGDVSSAAAFGWANR
+703 SGDAAGAAAFGWANR

-725 GTASGLS
+725 GTAAGLS

-745 EARSELASARSGLEA
+745 AARGELSSARSVLEL

-772 AADESA
+772 VADESA

-792 ALGVARSD
+792 ALGVARAD

-805 VAGVTSVSAGVP
+805 VAGVTSVSAGAA

>member
-1 MGVPHALRLFAEG
+1 MTVT
-14 VGRACFCLIF
+14 
-24 RDFIAVAAWFVC
+24 
-36 IFLYVGPL
+36 
-44 SVAVS
+44 
-49 VFPLFPIVVEELVV
+49 
-63 VGVKFSRRAAVAGS
+63 VKFSRRAAVAGS

-86 GTAGAVSG
+86 GASGAVSG

-103 GVSGDP
+103 AVSGDP

-152 SDGERVPVE
+152 SGGDRVPVPAE
-161 PTSGS
+161 SPSEV
-166 GAGGVVAVELDSS
+166 AADGVVAVELDSS
-179 GADSS
+179 GVDSS

-189 EDHAPGSSVD
+189 EDHAPGNGVD
-199 DGSHGGVAAPDAV
+199 DGSHDNVTAPDTVPAEGAPAEVPVVPPTDAAPSEV
-212 PDGGANAEI
+212 P
-221 PSPPADTTPADAH
+221 S
-234 AAPSEGAHAEVP
+234 APSEGAPAEVP

-252 TPSEGATG
+252 TPSEGAHADVPAPPSDASATAPSVDAPAAPAEVPAAPSEG
-260 EVPAPPSDTT
+260 APAEVPAPPSDTAPAEIPAP
-270 PADVPAAPSED
+270 PADAHAAPSED
-281 VPGEAP
+281 APAEVPSAPAGTDHAAPGDVTPPAPADVAPNGHGEAP
-287 VAPPTDAHAA
+287 VAPP
-297 PSEGAHDVA
+297 
-306 PAAPSDTARSEIPAP
+306 
-321 PSADTHAAPSEGSQA
+321 
-336 DVPSAHAGSD
+336 
-346 HAATGDVAPPAH
+346 
-358 AGAAS
+358 
-363 TGNAKAPVAPSGGVS
+363 GGVS
-378 GSQATVAG
+378 GSQATETGA
-386 GGGSEARTG
+386 GGSEARTG
-395 ASDTSTGDAAPG
+395 ASSASAGDAARG
-407 DQGAPGK
+407 GQGSHD
-414 VTEPNGGNIGVTAGA
+414 GA
-429 SDGRATGGNDGAP
+429 TGQTGGNSGATSGASSGSATGNTDAGTP
-442 SLSVSDAAARLADAQ
+442 STSASDAAAKLADAQ
-457 RDYDAAK
+457 RNYEAAK
-464 AAYDAAVNSRA
+464 SAYDAAVAGRA
-475 DVASARAAL
+475 DTASARAAL

-498 SAAERAVSDAEADAS
+498 SAAESEVADAEADAS

-519 WRLSDEGNQARVV
+519 WRLSDEGSQARVV

-640 TVTGVGVSYEGGRVY
+640 TVTGVGVSYDGGRVY

-663 NSSHRNVSE
+663 NSSHKNMSE

-680 VGDAASALHVDAAA
+680 VGDAAGVLRVDASA

-703 SGDVSSAAAFGWANR
+703 SGDAAGAAAFGWANR

-732 VPGVSGDTTGRVE
+732 IPGASGGTDGRVE
-745 EARSELASARSGLEA
+745 AARGELSSARSGLEA

-778 DVDGALRALSDAEA
+778 DVDGALRALGEAEA
-792 ALGVARSD
+792 ALGAARAD

-805 VAGVTSVSAGVP
+805 VTGVTSVSAGVP

>member
-1 MGVPHALRLFAEG
+1 MTVT
-14 VGRACFCLIF
+14 
-24 RDFIAVAAWFVC
+24 
-36 IFLYVGPL
+36 
-44 SVAVS
+44 
-49 VFPLFPIVVEELVV
+49 
-63 VGVKFSRRAAVAGS
+63 VKFSRRAAIAGS

-86 GTAGAVSG
+86 GASGAVSG
-94 ALADGAGDD
+94 ALADGAHDSD
-103 GVSGDP
+103 VSGDP

-152 SDGERVPVE
+152 SGGDRVPVPVE
-161 PTSGS
+161 SPSE
-166 GAGGVVAVELDSS
+166 GAADGVVAVELDSS
-179 GADSS
+179 GVDSS

-199 DGSHGGVAAPDAV
+199 DGSHDDVTAPDTV
-212 PDGGANAEI
+212 PAEGAPAEV
-221 PSPPADTTPADAH
+221 PAPPTDAAPADAPVAPDDGSH
-234 AAPSEGAHAEVP
+234 AEVPAAPSDTAPSEGAHAEVP
-246 AAPSDT
+246 A
-252 TPSEGATG
+252 
-260 EVPAPPSDTT
+260 PPSDTAAT
-270 PADVPAAPSED
+270 APSDGSTAAPSTE
-281 VPGEAP
+281 VP
-287 VAPPTDAHAA
+287 TA
-297 PSEGAHDVA
+297 PSEGAPTEV
-306 PAAPSDTARSEIPAP
+306 PAAPSDTTSPEIPAP

-336 DVPSAHAGSD
+336 DAPSAPAGSD
-346 HAATGDVAPPAH
+346 HAAPGDVAPPAP
-358 AGAAS
+358 AGVTPA
-363 TGNAKAPVAPSGGVS
+363 GNVETPVAPSGGVS
-378 GSQATVAG
+378 GS
-386 GGGSEARTG
+386 EARTG
-395 ASDTSTGDAAPG
+395 ASGASAGDTAPG

-414 VTEPNGGNIGVTAGA
+414 VTELNGGNSGVTSGA
-429 SDGRATGGNDGAP
+429 SGGGATGNTDAGTP
-442 SLSVSDAAARLADAQ
+442 SLSASDAAARLADAQ

-464 AAYDAAVNSRA
+464 AAYDAAVAGRA
-475 DVASARAAL
+475 DTASARAAL
-484 ADAERAVSDAEARV
+484 ADASRAVSDAEARV
-498 SAAERAVSDAEADAS
+498 SAAERDVADAEADAS

-519 WRLSDEGNQARVV
+519 WRLADEGSQARVV

-537 QKVNAYRA
+537 QKVNAYRT

-568 MAGER
+568 MAGAR

-622 FAQWKD
+622 FAQWRD
-628 SPAHNHNMLGAY
+628 SPAHNRNMLGAY

-680 VGDAASALHVDAAA
+680 VGDAAGALRVDASA
-694 FGRTPASGG
+694 FGHTPASGG
-703 SGDVSSAAAFGWANR
+703 SGDAAGAAAFGWANR

-725 GTASGLS
+725 DTASGLS
-732 VPGVSGDTTGRVE
+732 VPGASGGADGRVE
-745 EARSELASARSGLEA
+745 AARGELSSARSDLEA
-760 ARGVASDARARV
+760 ARGGVSAASARV
-772 AADESA
+772 AAAEGA
-778 DVDGALRALSDAEA
+778 DVDGALQALSEAES
-792 ALGVARSD
+792 ALGAARAD

-805 VAGVTSVSAGVP
+805 VASVASVSAGVP

>member
-1 MGVPHALRLFAEG
+1 MTVT
-14 VGRACFCLIF
+14 
-24 RDFIAVAAWFVC
+24 
-36 IFLYVGPL
+36 
-44 SVAVS
+44 
-49 VFPLFPIVVEELVV
+49 
-63 VGVKFSRRAAVAGS
+63 VKFSRRAAVAGS

-86 GTAGAVSG
+86 GASGAVSG

-152 SDGERVPVE
+152 SGGDRVPVPAE
-161 PTSGS
+161 SPSE
-166 GAGGVVAVELDSS
+166 GAADGVVAVELDSS
-179 GADSS
+179 GVDSS

-189 EDHAPGSSVD
+189 EDHAPGNGVD
-199 DGSHGGVAAPDAV
+199 DGSHGGVTAPDATPSDGSPGEV
-212 PDGGANAEI
+212 PAP
-221 PSPPADTTPADAH
+221 PSDTTPADAPAAPAESAH
-234 AAPSEGAHAEVP
+234 DAVPAPSDAAPSEGVP
-246 AAPSDT
+246 AD
-252 TPSEGATG
+252 
-260 EVPAPPSDTT
+260 VPAPPSDTT

-281 VPGEAP
+281 APGEAP
-287 VAPPTDAHAA
+287 VAPPADAHAA
-297 PSEGAHDVA
+297 PSDGAHDVA
-306 PAAPSDTARSEIPAP
+306 PAAPSDTASPEIPAP

-346 HAATGDVAPPAH
+346 HAATGEVAPPATADVAPNGH
-358 AGAAS
+358 S
-363 TGNAKAPVAPSGGVS
+363 EAPVAPSGGVS
-378 GSQATVAG
+378 GSQATETGA
-386 GGGSEARTG
+386 GGSEARTG
-395 ASDTSTGDAAPG
+395 ASSAHADNAARG
-407 DQGAPGK
+407 GQGAHDGATGQAGSNNAGT
-414 VTEPNGGNIGVTAGA
+414 VGA
-429 SDGRATGGNDGAP
+429 SGGHATSDSGAP
-442 SLSVSDAAARLADAQ
+442 SLSASDAAARLADAQ
-457 RDYDAAK
+457 RDYEDAK

-484 ADAERAVSDAEARV
+484 ADAERTVSDAEARV
-498 SAAERAVSDAEADAS
+498 SAAERAVADAEADAS
-513 RAGTVD
+513 RAVTVD
-519 WRLSDEGNQARVV
+519 WRLADEGSQARVV

-628 SPAHNHNMLGAY
+628 SPAHNRNMLGAY

-663 NSSHRNVSE
+663 NSSHRNASE

-703 SGDVSSAAAFGWANR
+703 SGDAAGAAAFGWANR

-732 VPGVSGDTTGRVE
+732 VPGASGGADGRVE
-745 EARSELASARSGLEA
+745 AARGELASARSGLES

-772 AADESA
+772 VADESA

-792 ALGVARSD
+792 SLGVARAD

>member
-1 MGVPHALRLFAEG
+1 MTVT
-14 VGRACFCLIF
+14 
-24 RDFIAVAAWFVC
+24 
-36 IFLYVGPL
+36 
-44 SVAVS
+44 
-49 VFPLFPIVVEELVV
+49 
-63 VGVKFSRRAAVAGS
+63 VKFSRRATVAGS

-86 GTAGAVSG
+86 GASGAVSG

-124 EATGEDASVLDSTRS
+124 EATGKDVSALDSARS

-152 SDGERVPVE
+152 SGGDRVPVPVE
-161 PTSGS
+161 SPSE
-166 GAGGVVAVELDSS
+166 GAADGVVAVELDSS
-179 GADSS
+179 GVDSS

-189 EDHAPGSSVD
+189 EDHAPGNDVD
-199 DGSHGGVAAPDAV
+199 DGSQGGVTAPDA
-212 PDGGANAEI
+212 
-221 PSPPADTTPADAH
+221 T
-234 AAPSEGAHAEVP
+234 
-246 AAPSDT
+246 PSD
-252 TPSEGATG
+252 GA
-260 EVPAPPSDTT
+260 
-270 PADVPAAPSED
+270 
-281 VPGEAP
+281 PGEAP

-297 PSEGAHDVA
+297 PSDGAHDVA
-306 PAAPSDTARSEIPAP
+306 PAAPSDTASPEIPAP

-346 HAATGDVAPPAH
+346 HAATGEVAPPATADVAPNGH
-358 AGAAS
+358 S
-363 TGNAKAPVAPSGGVS
+363 EAPVAPSGGVS
-378 GSQATVAG
+378 GSQATETGA
-386 GGGSEARTG
+386 GGSEARTG
-395 ASDTSTGDAAPG
+395 ASSAHADNAARG
-407 DQGAPGK
+407 GQGAHDGATGQAGSNNAGT
-414 VTEPNGGNIGVTAGA
+414 VGA
-429 SDGRATGGNDGAP
+429 SGGHATSDSGAP
-442 SLSVSDAAARLADAQ
+442 SLSASDAAARLADAQ
-457 RDYDAAK
+457 RDYEDAK

-498 SAAERAVSDAEADAS
+498 IAAERAVADAEAEAS
-513 RAGTVD
+513 QSGTVD
-519 WRLSDEGNQARVV
+519 WRTMDEGTQARVV

-568 MAGER
+568 MAGAR
-573 DFNHDPSMSARLRA
+573 DFNHDPSMSSRLRA

-592 QLSGVGENIAYA
+592 QLSGVGENIAYV

-628 SPAHNHNMLGAY
+628 SPAHNRNMLGAY
-640 TVTGVGVSYEGGRVY
+640 TVTGVGVSYEGGRAY

-680 VGDAASALHVDAAA
+680 VGDAAGVLRVDASA
-694 FGRTPASGG
+694 FGHTPASGG
-703 SGDVSSAAAFGWANR
+703 SGDAAGAAAFGWANR

-725 GTASGLS
+725 GTLDGVAVPAS
-732 VPGVSGDTTGRVE
+732 PGAGARVE
-745 EARSELASARSGLEA
+745 SARDALSAARFDVES

-778 DVDGALRALSDAEA
+778 DVDGALRALGEAEA
-792 ALGVARSD
+792 ALGAARAD

-805 VAGVTSVSAGVP
+805 VTGVTSVSAGVP

>member
-1 MGVPHALRLFAEG
+1 MTVT
-14 VGRACFCLIF
+14 
-24 RDFIAVAAWFVC
+24 
-36 IFLYVGPL
+36 
-44 SVAVS
+44 
-49 VFPLFPIVVEELVV
+49 
-63 VGVKFSRRAAVAGS
+63 VKFSRRAAVAGS

-86 GTAGAVSG
+86 GASGAVSG

-124 EATGEDASVLDSTRS
+124 EATGKDASALDSARS

-152 SDGERVPVE
+152 SGGDRVPVPVE
-161 PTSGS
+161 SPSE
-166 GAGGVVAVELDSS
+166 GAADGVVSVELDSS
-179 GADSS
+179 GFDSS

-189 EDHAPGSSVD
+189 EDHAPGNDVD
-199 DGSHGGVAAPDAV
+199 DGSQGGVTAPDATPSDGAPGEV
-212 PDGGANAEI
+212 PA
-221 PSPPADTTPADAH
+221 PPTD
-234 AAPSEGAHAEVP
+234 AAPSDAPTAPTEDAHAEVP

-252 TPSEGATG
+252 TPAEGATG

-281 VPGEAP
+281 APGEAP

-297 PSEGAHDVA
+297 PSDGAHDVA
-306 PAAPSDTARSEIPAP
+306 PAAPSDTASPEIPAP
-321 PSADTHAAPSEGSQA
+321 PSTDNHAAPSEGSQA

-346 HAATGDVAPPAH
+346 HAATGEVAPPATADVAPSGH
-358 AGAAS
+358 S
-363 TGNAKAPVAPSGGVS
+363 EAPVAPSGGVS
-378 GSQATVAG
+378 GSQATETGV
-386 GGGSEARTG
+386 GGSEAHTG
-395 ASDTSTGDAAPG
+395 ASSAHADNTARGGQGTHDGATGQAGSNNAGTVGASSEHTTVGDA
-407 DQGAPGK
+407 
-414 VTEPNGGNIGVTAGA
+414 
-429 SDGRATGGNDGAP
+429 GAP
-442 SLSVSDAAARLADAQ
+442 SLSASDAASRLADAQ
-457 RDYDAAK
+457 RNYDDAK

-498 SAAERAVSDAEADAS
+498 SAAERAVADAEAEAS
-513 RAGTVD
+513 QAGTVD
-519 WRLSDEGNQARVV
+519 WRTMDEGTQARVV

-568 MAGER
+568 MAGAR

-628 SPAHNHNMLGAY
+628 SPAHNRNMLGAY

-663 NSSHRNVSE
+663 NSSHRNASE

-680 VGDAASALHVDAAA
+680 VGDAASALHVDAAV
-694 FGRTPASGG
+694 FGHTPTSGG
-703 SGDVSSAAAFGWANR
+703 SGDAAGAAAFGWANR
-718 VGATVAD
+718 VGASVAD
-725 GTASGLS
+725 GTLDGVAVPASPGAGARIESARDALS
-732 VPGVSGDTTGRVE
+732 A
-745 EARSELASARSGLEA
+745 ARSDVES

-772 AADESA
+772 AAADGA
-778 DVDGALRALSDAEA
+778 DVDGALQALGEAEA
-792 ALGVARSD
+792 ALGAARAD

>member
-1 MGVPHALRLFAEG
+1 MTVT
-14 VGRACFCLIF
+14 
-24 RDFIAVAAWFVC
+24 
-36 IFLYVGPL
+36 
-44 SVAVS
+44 
-49 VFPLFPIVVEELVV
+49 
-63 VGVKFSRRAAVAGS
+63 VKFSRRAAVAGS

-86 GTAGAVSG
+86 GASGAVSG

-124 EATGEDASVLDSTRS
+124 EATGKDVSALDSARS

-152 SDGERVPVE
+152 SGGDRVPVPAE
-161 PTSGS
+161 SHS
-166 GAGGVVAVELDSS
+166 EGAADGVVAVELDSS
-179 GADSS
+179 GFDSS

-189 EDHAPGSSVD
+189 EDHAPGNGVD
-199 DGSHGGVAAPDAV
+199 DGSKGGVTTPDATPSEGGPGEV
-212 PDGGANAEI
+212 PA
-221 PSPPADTTPADAH
+221 PPTDTTPTDAH
-234 AAPSEGAHAEVP
+234 AAPAEGAHAKVP

-252 TPSEGATG
+252 TPAEGGTG
-260 EVPAPPSDTT
+260 EVPAPPPDTT

-281 VPGEAP
+281 APGEAP

-297 PSEGAHDVA
+297 PSEDAHDVVPA
-306 PAAPSDTARSEIPAP
+306 VPSDAAPSEIPAP

-346 HAATGDVAPPAH
+346 HVAPGEVAPNGH
-358 AGAAS
+358 S
-363 TGNAKAPVAPSGGVS
+363 EAPVAPSGGVS
-378 GSQATVAG
+378 GSQATETSA
-386 GGGSEARTG
+386 GGSEARTG
-395 ASDTSTGDAAPG
+395 DSSAHADNTARGGQGTHDGATGQAGSNNAGTVGASSEHTTVGDA
-407 DQGAPGK
+407 
-414 VTEPNGGNIGVTAGA
+414 
-429 SDGRATGGNDGAP
+429 GAP
-442 SLSVSDAAARLADAQ
+442 SLSASDAASRLADAQ
-457 RDYDAAK
+457 RNYDDAK

-498 SAAERAVSDAEADAS
+498 SAAERAVADAEAEAS
-513 RAGTVD
+513 QAGTVD
-519 WRLSDEGNQARVV
+519 WRTMDEGTQARVV

-568 MAGER
+568 MAAER
-573 DFNHDPSMSARLRA
+573 DFNHDSSMSARLRA

-604 IRGDAAT
+604 IRGDATT

-628 SPAHNHNMLGAY
+628 SPAHNRNMLGAY

-680 VGDAASALHVDAAA
+680 VGDAASALRVDASA
-694 FGRTPASGG
+694 FGHTPASGG
-703 SGDVSSAAAFGWANR
+703 SGDASGAAAFGWANR

-725 GTASGLS
+725 GTLDGLR
-732 VPGVSGDTTGRVE
+732 VPAAPGGDGARVSAARDSLSAARSALDAARSGVS
-745 EARSELASARSGLEA
+745 AASARVSAGEA
-760 ARGVASDARARV
+760 
-772 AADESA
+772 A
-778 DVDGALRALSDAEA
+778 DVDGALQ
-792 ALGVARSD
+792 ALGEAESALGAARAD

-805 VAGVTSVSAGVP
+805 VSGVTSVSAGVP

>member
-1 MGVPHALRLFAEG
+1 MTVTA
-14 VGRACFCLIF
+14 
-24 RDFIAVAAWFVC
+24 
-36 IFLYVGPL
+36 
-44 SVAVS
+44 
-49 VFPLFPIVVEELVV
+49 
-63 VGVKFSRRAAVAGS
+63 KFSRCAAVAGS

-86 GTAGAVSG
+86 GASGAVGG
-94 ALADGAGDD
+94 ALADGAHDSD
-103 GVSGDP
+103 VSGDP

-152 SDGERVPVE
+152 SGGDRVPVPVE
-161 PTSGS
+161 SPSE
-166 GAGGVVAVELDSS
+166 GAADGVVAVELDSS
-179 GADSS
+179 GVDSS

-199 DGSHGGVAAPDAV
+199 DGSHDDVTAPDTVPAEGAPAEVPAPPTDAAPADV
-212 PDGGANAEI
+212 PV
-221 PSPPADTTPADAH
+221 
-234 AAPSEGAHAEVP
+234 APSEGAHADVP
-246 AAPSDT
+246 AAPSNT
-252 TPSEGATG
+252 TPSGDATN
-260 EVPAPPSDTT
+260 EVPAPPSDAAAT
-270 PADVPAAPSED
+270 APSED
-281 VPGEAP
+281 APTAAPSTEAP
-287 VAPPTDAHAA
+287 AA
-297 PSEGAHDVA
+297 PSEGAPAEVPAPPSETA
-306 PAAPSDTARSEIPAP
+306 PAEIPAP
-321 PSADTHAAPSEGSQA
+321 PADAHVAPSEGA
-336 DVPSAHAGSD
+336 PAEVPSAHTGTD
-346 HAATGDVAPPAH
+346 HATPGDVAPPAP
-358 AGAAS
+358 AGVAP
-363 TGNAKAPVAPSGGVS
+363 TGHGEAPVAPSGGVS
-378 GSQATVAG
+378 GSQATVTGA
-386 GGGSEARTG
+386 GGSEARTG
-395 ASDTSTGDAAPG
+395 DSSARANDTARVG
-407 DQGAPGK
+407 QGAPGSAAD
-414 VTEPNGGNIGVTAGA
+414 TTGHDNGGTVGA
-429 SDGRATGGNDGAP
+429 SGEHITVGDAGAP
-442 SLSVSDAAARLADAQ
+442 SMSAADAAAKLADAQ
-457 RDYDAAK
+457 RNYDDAK
-464 AAYDAAVNSRA
+464 AAYDAAVSGRA
-475 DVASARAAL
+475 DTASARVAL
-484 ADAERAVSDAEARV
+484 ADAERSVSDAEARV
-498 SAAERAVSDAEADAS
+498 SAAERAVSDAEAES
-513 RAGTVD
+513 SQSSTVD
-519 WRLSDEGNQARVV
+519 WRTVDEGTQARVV

-628 SPAHNHNMLGAY
+628 SPAHNRNMLGAY

-680 VGDAASALHVDAAA
+680 VGDAAGVLRVDASA
-694 FGRTPASGG
+694 FGHTPASGG
-703 SGDVSSAAAFGWANR
+703 SGDAAGAAAFGWANR
-718 VGATVAD
+718 VGAPVAD

-732 VPGVSGDTTGRVE
+732 VPGASGGADGRVE
-745 EARSELASARSGLEA
+745 AARGELASARSVLEA
-760 ARGVASDARARV
+760 ARSSVSDASARV

-792 ALGVARSD
+792 ALGVARAD

-805 VAGVTSVSAGVP
+805 VTGVTSVSAGVP

>member
-1 MGVPHALRLFAEG
+1 MTVT
-14 VGRACFCLIF
+14 
-24 RDFIAVAAWFVC
+24 
-36 IFLYVGPL
+36 
-44 SVAVS
+44 
-49 VFPLFPIVVEELVV
+49 
-63 VGVKFSRRAAVAGS
+63 VKFSRRAAVAGS

-86 GTAGAVSG
+86 GASGAVSG

-124 EATGEDASVLDSTRS
+124 EATGKDVSALDSARS

-152 SDGERVPVE
+152 SGGDRVPVPVE
-161 PTSGS
+161 SPSE
-166 GAGGVVAVELDSS
+166 GAADGVAAVELDSS
-179 GADSS
+179 GVDSS

-189 EDHAPGSSVD
+189 EDHAPGNGAD
-199 DGSHGGVAAPDAV
+199 DGSRGGVTAPDAT
-212 PDGGANAEI
+212 
-221 PSPPADTTPADAH
+221 PSDAP
-234 AAPSEGAHAEVP
+234 AAPTDGAPGEVP

-252 TPSEGATG
+252 NPTG
-260 EVPAPPSDTT
+260 GVPDDVPAPPSDTT

-281 VPGEAP
+281 APGEAP

-306 PAAPSDTARSEIPAP
+306 PAAPSDTAPSEIPAP

-346 HAATGDVAPPAH
+346 HVAPGDVAPPATADVAPNGH
-358 AGAAS
+358 S
-363 TGNAKAPVAPSGGVS
+363 EAPVAPSGGVS
-378 GSQATVAG
+378 GSQATETGA
-386 GGGSEARTG
+386 GGSEARTG
-395 ASDTSTGDAAPG
+395 ASSAHADNAARG
-407 DQGAPGK
+407 GQGAHDGATGPTGSNNAGT
-414 VTEPNGGNIGVTAGA
+414 VGA
-429 SDGRATGGNDGAP
+429 SGEHTTVGDNGAP
-442 SLSVSDAAARLADAQ
+442 SLSASDAATRLADAQ
-457 RDYDAAK
+457 RNYDDAK
-464 AAYDAAVNSRA
+464 AAYDSAVNSRA

-498 SAAERAVSDAEADAS
+498 SAAERDVADAETEAS
-513 RAGTVD
+513 QAGTVD
-519 WRLSDEGNQARVV
+519 WRTMDEGTQARVV

-568 MAGER
+568 MAGTR

-628 SPAHNHNMLGAY
+628 SPAHNRNMLGAY

-680 VGDAASALHVDAAA
+680 VGDAAGALRVDTSA
-694 FGRTPASGG
+694 FGHTPTSGG
-703 SGDVSSAAAFGWANR
+703 SGDAAGAAAFGWANR

-725 GTASGLS
+725 GTLDGVAVPASTGAGARIESARNALS
-732 VPGVSGDTTGRVE
+732 A
-745 EARSELASARSGLEA
+745 ARSDVES

-772 AADESA
+772 AAAEGA
-778 DVDGALRALSDAEA
+778 DVDGALQ
-792 ALGVARSD
+792 ALGEAESALGAARAD
-800 AQAAG
+800 AQAAD

>member
-1 MGVPHALRLFAEG
+1 MTVT
-14 VGRACFCLIF
+14 
-24 RDFIAVAAWFVC
+24 
-36 IFLYVGPL
+36 
-44 SVAVS
+44 
-49 VFPLFPIVVEELVV
+49 
-63 VGVKFSRRAAVAGS
+63 VKFSRRAAVAGS

-86 GTAGAVSG
+86 GASGAVSG

-152 SDGERVPVE
+152 SGGDRVPVPAE
-161 PTSGS
+161 SPSE
-166 GAGGVVAVELDSS
+166 GAADGVVAVELDSS
-179 GADSS
+179 GVDSS

-189 EDHAPGSSVD
+189 EDHAPGNGVD
-199 DGSHGGVAAPDAV
+199 DGSHGGVTAPDATPSDRSPGEV
-212 PDGGANAEI
+212 PAP
-221 PSPPADTTPADAH
+221 PSDTTPADAPAAPAESAH
-234 AAPSEGAHAEVP
+234 DAVPAPSDAAPSEGVP
-246 AAPSDT
+246 AD
-252 TPSEGATG
+252 
-260 EVPAPPSDTT
+260 VPAPPSDTT

-281 VPGEAP
+281 APGEAP
-287 VAPPTDAHAA
+287 VAPPADAHAA
-297 PSEGAHDVA
+297 PSDGAHDVA
-306 PAAPSDTARSEIPAP
+306 PAAPSDTASPEIPAP

-346 HAATGDVAPPAH
+346 HAATGEVAPPATADVAPNGH
-358 AGAAS
+358 S
-363 TGNAKAPVAPSGGVS
+363 EAPVAPSGGVS
-378 GSQATVAG
+378 GSQATETGA
-386 GGGSEARTG
+386 GGSEARTG
-395 ASDTSTGDAAPG
+395 ASSAHADNAARG
-407 DQGAPGK
+407 GQGAHDGATGQAGSNNAGT
-414 VTEPNGGNIGVTAGA
+414 VGA
-429 SDGRATGGNDGAP
+429 SGGHATSDSGAP
-442 SLSVSDAAARLADAQ
+442 SLSASDAAARLADAQ
-457 RDYDAAK
+457 RDYEDAK

-498 SAAERAVSDAEADAS
+498 SAAERAVADAEAEAS
-513 RAGTVD
+513 QSGTVD
-519 WRLSDEGNQARVV
+519 WRTMDEGTQARVV

-568 MAGER
+568 MAGAR
-573 DFNHDPSMSARLRA
+573 DFNHDPSMSSRLRA

-628 SPAHNHNMLGAY
+628 SPAHNRNMLGAY
-640 TVTGVGVSYEGGRVY
+640 TVTGVGVSYEGGRAY

-680 VGDAASALHVDAAA
+680 VGDAAGVLRVDASA
-694 FGRTPASGG
+694 FGHTPASGG
-703 SGDVSSAAAFGWANR
+703 SGDAAGAAAFGWANR

-725 GTASGLS
+725 GTLDGVAVPAS
-732 VPGVSGDTTGRVE
+732 PGAGARVE
-745 EARSELASARSGLEA
+745 SARDALSAARFDVES

-778 DVDGALRALSDAEA
+778 DVDGALRALGEAEA
-792 ALGVARSD
+792 ALGAARAD

-805 VAGVTSVSAGVP
+805 VTGVTSVSAGVP

>member
-1 MGVPHALRLFAEG
+1 MTVT
-14 VGRACFCLIF
+14 
-24 RDFIAVAAWFVC
+24 
-36 IFLYVGPL
+36 
-44 SVAVS
+44 
-49 VFPLFPIVVEELVV
+49 
-63 VGVKFSRRAAVAGS
+63 VKFSRRAAVAGS

-86 GTAGAVSG
+86 GASGAVSG
-94 ALADGAGDD
+94 ALADGAHDSD
-103 GVSGDP
+103 VSGDP

-152 SDGERVPVE
+152 SGGDRVPVPVE
-161 PTSGS
+161 SPSE
-166 GAGGVVAVELDSS
+166 GAADGVVAVELDSS
-179 GADSS
+179 GVDSS

-199 DGSHGGVAAPDAV
+199 DGSHDDVTAPDTV
-212 PDGGANAEI
+212 PSEGAPAEV
-221 PSPPADTTPADAH
+221 PAPPTDAAPADAPVAPDDGSH
-234 AAPSEGAHAEVP
+234 AEVPAAPSDTAPSEGAHAEVP
-246 AAPSDT
+246 A
-252 TPSEGATG
+252 
-260 EVPAPPSDTT
+260 PPSDTAAT
-270 PADVPAAPSED
+270 APSDGSTAAPSTE
-281 VPGEAP
+281 VP
-287 VAPPTDAHAA
+287 TA
-297 PSEGAHDVA
+297 PSEGAPTEV
-306 PAAPSDTARSEIPAP
+306 PAAPSDTTSPEIPAP

-336 DVPSAHAGSD
+336 DAPSAPAGSD
-346 HAATGDVAPPAH
+346 HAAPGDVAPPAP
-358 AGAAS
+358 AGVTPA
-363 TGNAKAPVAPSGGVS
+363 GNVETPVAPSGGVS
-378 GSQATVAG
+378 GSQATETGA
-386 GGGSEARTG
+386 GGSEARTG
-395 ASDTSTGDAAPG
+395 ASGASAGDTAPG

-414 VTEPNGGNIGVTAGA
+414 VTELNGGNSGVTSGA
-429 SDGRATGGNDGAP
+429 SGGGATGNTDAGTP
-442 SLSVSDAAARLADAQ
+442 SLSASDAAARLADAQ

-464 AAYDAAVNSRA
+464 AAYDAAVAGRA
-475 DVASARAAL
+475 DTASARAAL

-498 SAAERAVSDAEADAS
+498 SAAERDVADAEADAS

-519 WRLSDEGNQARVV
+519 WRLADEGSQARVV

-537 QKVNAYRA
+537 QKVNAYRT

-568 MAGER
+568 MAGAR

-628 SPAHNHNMLGAY
+628 SPAHNRNMLGAY

-680 VGDAASALHVDAAA
+680 VGDAAGALRVDASA
-694 FGRTPASGG
+694 FGHTPASGG
-703 SGDVSSAAAFGWANR
+703 SGDAAGAAAFGWANR

-725 GTASGLS
+725 DTASGLS
-732 VPGVSGDTTGRVE
+732 VPGASGGADGRVE
-745 EARSELASARSGLEA
+745 AARGELSSARSDLEA
-760 ARGVASDARARV
+760 ARGGVSAASARV
-772 AADESA
+772 AAAEGA
-778 DVDGALRALSDAEA
+778 DVDGALQALSEAES
-792 ALGVARSD
+792 ALGAARAD

-805 VAGVTSVSAGVP
+805 VASVTSVSAGVP

>member
-1 MGVPHALRLFAEG
+1 MTVT
-14 VGRACFCLIF
+14 
-24 RDFIAVAAWFVC
+24 
-36 IFLYVGPL
+36 
-44 SVAVS
+44 
-49 VFPLFPIVVEELVV
+49 
-63 VGVKFSRRAAVAGS
+63 VKFSRRAAVAGS

-86 GTAGAVSG
+86 GASGAVSG
-94 ALADGAGDD
+94 ALADGAGDN

-124 EATGEDASVLDSTRS
+124 EATGKDASALDSARS

-152 SDGERVPVE
+152 SGGDRVPVPAE
-161 PTSGS
+161 SPSE
-166 GAGGVVAVELDSS
+166 GASDGVVAVELDSS
-179 GADSS
+179 GVDSS

-189 EDHAPGSSVD
+189 EDHAPGNGVD
-199 DGSHGGVAAPDAV
+199 DGSQGGVTAPDATPSEGGPGEV
-212 PDGGANAEI
+212 PAPTTDATPTDAPAAPAEGAHDAVPA
-221 PSPPADTTPADAH
+221 PSD
-234 AAPSEGAHAEVP
+234 AAPSEGV
-246 AAPSDT
+246 
-252 TPSEGATG
+252 
-260 EVPAPPSDTT
+260 
-270 PADVPAAPSED
+270 PADVPAAPSGTAATAPSED
-281 VPGEAP
+281 APGEAP
-287 VAPPTDAHAA
+287 VAPPTDAPTA
-297 PSEGAHDVA
+297 PSDGAHDVA
-306 PAAPSDTARSEIPAP
+306 PAAPSDTASPEIPAP
-321 PSADTHAAPSEGSQA
+321 PSADNHAAPSEGSQA
-336 DVPSAHAGSD
+336 DAPHAPTGSD
-346 HAATGDVAPPAH
+346 HAATGEVAPPAQ
-358 AGAAS
+358 AGTAP
-363 TGNAKAPVAPSGGVS
+363 TGNVETPVAPSGGVS
-378 GSQATVAG
+378 GSQATETGAG
-386 GGGSEARTG
+386 SSEARTG
-395 ASDTSTGDAAPG
+395 ASSAPADNTARGGQGAHDGATGQAGSNNAGTVGASGEHTTVGDA
-407 DQGAPGK
+407 
-414 VTEPNGGNIGVTAGA
+414 
-429 SDGRATGGNDGAP
+429 GAP
-442 SLSVSDAAARLADAQ
+442 SLSASDAASRLADAQ
-457 RDYDAAK
+457 RDYDDAK

-484 ADAERAVSDAEARV
+484 ADAERAVSDAEARM
-498 SAAERAVSDAEADAS
+498 SAAERDVADAEAEAS
-513 RAGTVD
+513 QAGTVD
-519 WRLSDEGNQARVV
+519 WRTMDEGTQARVV

-568 MAGER
+568 MAGAR

-628 SPAHNHNMLGAY
+628 SPAHNRNMLGAY

-680 VGDAASALHVDAAA
+680 VGDAAGALRVDASA
-694 FGRTPASGG
+694 FGHTPTSGG
-703 SGDVSSAAAFGWANR
+703 SGDAAGAAAFGWANR

-725 GTASGLS
+725 GTLDGVAAPASPGAGARIESAHNALS
-732 VPGVSGDTTGRVE
+732 A
-745 EARSELASARSGLEA
+745 ARSDVES
-760 ARGVASDARARV
+760 ARGVASDSRARV
-772 AADESA
+772 AAAEGA
-778 DVDGALRALSDAEA
+778 DVDGALQALGEAEA
-792 ALGVARSD
+792 ALGAARAD